1 MTDKL
6 IRELLIDVK
15 QKGATRTAKSIEN
28 VSDALEN
35 AAAASELTNEQLG
48 KMPKTLYSIERA
60 ADRAAKSLT
69 KMQASRGMA
78 GITKSINDIGD
89 KLDYLAIQLIEVTD
103 KLEIGFDGVSRS
115 VKAMGNDVA
124 AATEK
129 VQDRLYDTNRV
140 LGGTARGFNDTAGAA
155 GRASRAI
162 GNTSGSARGATR
174 DFAAMAKIGGSLPI
188 MYAALASNIFV
199 LQSAFEQLKLGDQL
213 NRLEKF
219 GVIVG
224 TQTGTPVQSLAR
236 SLQEAAGYAISFE
249 EAMRQASSASAYGFD
264 AEQLN
269 KFGLVARR
277 AAAVLGVDMTDA
289 LNRVIKGV
297 SKQEIELLDEL
308 GVTIRLNDAYAD
320 YVKQL
325 NAANTGITYN
335 INSLTTFQK
344 QQAYANAVI
353 AESTKRFGYLDE
365 VLRATPWEQFAA
377 NADAALRTIQ
387 QAAAKYLGPVID
399 AINTVFYTSQASV
412 SAEAARAQEKTNRQ
426 IDPNNV
432 GAVALSLAASEEGY
446 NKALDMYKES
456 LDKRN
461 KLKAEFDKR
470 MSQADASTAAAIRLV
485 GEGMPVGLAAGGF
498 EVGGVRIGSS
508 EANKKFVEETAAMGL
523 QIARLGKEVDDSTEN
538 LNAWK
543 SAYQAAGAAA
553 AKANPEFQK
562 QINLQKDVYDPDAVY
577 DFNSAALKSLTEQQ
591 KAYNQTKKTA
601 SDLANDFQN
610 IASSTDT
617 AAKTSATFEEVIRN
631 VESLSAGTGK
641 SADEYVK
648 SLNLGFNTISEMKT
662 ASQALSE
669 YVKLTGNET
678 KNQLAVQQKIA
689 DVYNQTK
696 DKEKAQEAGRRLEL
710 QQLEEQETALRR
722 VLQTNQGNK
731 AVEKEIEKIQ
741 LEKLKL
747 TNQGMEAQKKVKDYT
762 DKILG
767 VDREIALLNNRT
779 MTDTQYRL
787 AQLNL
792 ELTIEKEKYEWYTKQ
807 ADKQKEAE
815 QSRRSQ
821 AQIEREIWKFRQ
833 DQQAEMTSKRQ
844 EAFENTLT
852 SMFPLAGEMQKMEMQ
867 LDFYT
872 QMKELTKGN
881 ANEQMR
887 WNAEIAKTR
896 AQMSALTAQRNAQ
909 MQQQV
914 GSSVGATYTPT
925 TGLSGADKDFADMQ
939 NRMSS
944 YDQAISKLSEL
955 NSEATAVA
963 QSMGNLTN
971 SMIQFSQGSLDTTSM
986 IASGMQTVA
995 SMIQYSTSQQVSAID
1010 QAIAAEQKR
1019 DGKSEASKAKLKKL
1033 EAEKLKIQQ
1042 DAAKKQIIIQTAV
1055 AVMQAATA
1063 VPYPFSIPLMVA
1075 AGLAGALALAQASSA
1090 SGMSSIADS
1099 GADTTQYLTLGERQK
1114 NVDVSMQAS
1123 SGELSYLRGDKGI
1136 GNANS
1141 FVPRAE
1147 GGMMYPGVS
1156 YQMGEHGTEVV
1167 TPMVPMKATPND
1179 QLSDGSKTTS
1189 GRPIILNISTMDAA
1203 SFRDFASNNS
1213 TALRDA
1219 VELALNENGSTLKS
1233 LGNM

>member
-60 ADRAAKSLT
+60 ADRAAKSLA
-69 KMQASRGMA
+69 KMQASRGMLSV
-78 GITKSINDIGD
+78 TKSINDIGA
-89 KLDYLAIQLIEVTD
+89 KLDDLAITMIEVAD
-103 KLEIGFDGVSRS
+103 KLEVGFDGVSRS
-115 VKAMGNDVA
+115 VKTMGNDVA

-129 VQDRLYDTNRV
+129 VQDRLYDTNRA

-224 TQTGTPVQSLAR
+224 TQTGTPVQTLAR

-335 INSLTTFQK
+335 VNSLTTFQK

-377 NADAALRTIQ
+377 NADAALRKIQ

-399 AINTVFYTSQASV
+399 AINTVFYTSQASI

-426 IDPNNV
+426 IDPTNV

-461 KLKAEFDKR
+461 KLKSEFDKR
-470 MSQADASTAAAIRLV
+470 MEQADFYTKLAIRQV
-485 GEGMPVGLAAGGF
+485 GEGIPVGLAAAGA
-498 EVGGVRIGSS
+498 S
-508 EANKKFVEETAAMGL
+508 EANKQFVAETAAMGL
-523 QIARLGKEVDDSTEN
+523 QVTRLGKEVEDSTEN

-553 AKANPEFQK
+553 AKASPEFQK
-562 QINLQKDVYDPDAVY
+562 QINLQRDTTDPGAVY
-577 DFNSAALKSLTEQQ
+577 DFNSTVLKGLTEQQ

-601 SDLANDFQN
+601 SDLANDIQN
-610 IASSTDT
+610 VAQNTDT
-617 AAKTSATFEEVIRN
+617 AAKTSATLADAIKN
-631 VESLSAGTGK
+631 IESLSLGTGK

-648 SLNLGFNTISEMKT
+648 NLNLGYNTLSEMKT

-710 QQLEEQETALRR
+710 QQLEEQEAALRR

-767 VDREIALLNNRT
+767 VDREIALLNDRT
-779 MTDTQYRL
+779 MTATQYRL
-787 AQLNL
+787 AQLKL
-792 ELTIEKEKYEWYTKQ
+792 ELTIEKEKYEWYSRQT
-807 ADKQKEAE
+807 DKQKEAE
-815 QSRRSQ
+815 QSRRAQ
-821 AQIEREIWKFRQ
+821 AQISRELWEAEKQATASHVSALMDALEVSQTQRNVTGQSQILTERLSIL
-833 DQQAEMTSKRQ
+833 QQ
-844 EAFENTLT
+844 
-852 SMFPLAGEMQKMEMQ
+852 Q
-867 LDFYT
+867 L
-872 QMKELTKGN
+872 ELSKGN
-881 ANEQMR
+881 TEEEIKYRNE
-887 WNAEIAKTR
+887 IYKT
-896 AQMSALTAQRNAQ
+896 SAALEQLRKQRDSQ

-914 GSSVGATYTPT
+914 GSSVGAVYTPT
-925 TGLSGADKDFADMQ
+925 TGLSGEDKDFADMQ

-971 SMIQFSQGSLDTTSM
+971 AMIQFSQGSLDTTSM

-1114 NVDVSMQAS
+1114 NIDVSMQAS

>member
-69 KMQASRGMA
+69 KMQASRGMLSV
-78 GITKSINDIGD
+78 TKSINDIGA
-89 KLDYLAIQLIEVTD
+89 KLDDLAITMIEVAD
-103 KLEIGFDGVSRS
+103 KLEVGFDGVSRS
-115 VKAMGNDVA
+115 VKTMGNDVA

-129 VQDRLYDTNRV
+129 VQDRLYDTNRA

-224 TQTGTPVQSLAR
+224 TQTGTPVQTLAR

-335 INSLTTFQK
+335 VNSLTTFQK

-377 NADAALRTIQ
+377 NADAALRKIQ

-399 AINTVFYTSQASV
+399 AINTVFYTSQASI

-426 IDPNNV
+426 IDPTNV

-461 KLKAEFDKR
+461 KLKSEFDKR
-470 MSQADASTAAAIRLV
+470 MEQADFYTKLAIRQV
-485 GEGMPVGLAAGGF
+485 GEGIPVGLAAAGA
-498 EVGGVRIGSS
+498 S
-508 EANKKFVEETAAMGL
+508 EANKQFVAETAAMGL
-523 QIARLGKEVDDSTEN
+523 QVTRLGKEVEDSTEN

-553 AKANPEFQK
+553 AKASPEFQK
-562 QINLQKDVYDPDAVY
+562 QINLQRDTTDPGAVY
-577 DFNSAALKSLTEQQ
+577 DFNSTVLKGLAEQQ

-601 SDLANDFQN
+601 SDLANDIQN
-610 IASSTDT
+610 VAQNTDT
-617 AAKTSATFEEVIRN
+617 AAKTSATLADAIKN
-631 VESLSAGTGK
+631 IESLSLGTGK

-648 SLNLGFNTISEMKT
+648 NLNLGYNTLSEMKT

-710 QQLEEQETALRR
+710 QQLEEQEAALRR

-767 VDREIALLNNRT
+767 VDREIALLNDRT
-779 MTDTQYRL
+779 MTTTQYRL
-787 AQLNL
+787 AQLKL

-815 QSRRSQ
+815 QSRRAQ
-821 AQIEREIWKFRQ
+821 AQISRELWEAEKQATASHVSALMDALEVSQTQRNVTGQAQILTERL
-833 DQQAEMTSKRQ
+833 SVLQ
-844 EAFENTLT
+844 E
-852 SMFPLAGEMQKMEMQ
+852 Q
-867 LDFYT
+867 L
-872 QMKELTKGN
+872 ELSKGN
-881 ANEQMR
+881 TEEEIKYRNE
-887 WNAEIAKTR
+887 IYKT
-896 AQMSALTAQRNAQ
+896 AAALEQLRKQREGQ

-914 GSSVGATYTPT
+914 GSSVGAVYTPT
-925 TGLSGADKDFADMQ
+925 TGLSGEDKDFADMQ
-939 NRMSS
+939 NRMAS

-971 SMIQFSQGSLDTTSM
+971 AMIQFSQGSLDTTSL
-986 IASGMQTVA
+986 IASGMQTVS

-1010 QAIAAEQKR
+1010 AAIAAEQKR

-1090 SGMSSIADS
+1090 SSMSSIADS
-1099 GADTTQYLTLGERQK
+1099 GADTTSYLTLGERQK
-1114 NVDVSMQAS
+1114 NIDVSMSANA
-1123 SGELSYLRGDKGI
+1123 GELSYVRGDQGI

-1147 GGMMYPGVS
+1147 GGNMYPGVS
-1156 YQMGEHGTEVV
+1156 YQMGEHGTEVI
-1167 TPMVPMKATPND
+1167 TPMIPMKATPND
-1179 QLSDGSKTTS
+1179 ELKNSSNSTS
-1189 GRPIILNISTMDAA
+1189 GRPIILNISAMDAA
-1203 SFRDFASNNS
+1203 SFREFASSNS
-1213 TALRDA
+1213 GALRDA
-1219 VELALNENGSTLKS
+1219 VELALNENGASLKT
-1233 LGNM
+1233 LGNS

>member
-69 KMQASRGMA
+69 KMQASRGMM
-78 GITKSINDIGD
+78 GITKSMDSIGA
-89 KLDYLAIQLIEVTD
+89 KLDDLAIAMIEVSD
-103 KLEIGFDGVSRS
+103 KLESGFTHVGKS
-115 VKAMGNDVA
+115 VKAIGNDVA

-129 VQDRLYDTNRV
+129 VQDRLYDTNRA
-140 LGGTARGFNDTAGAA
+140 LGNTARGFNDTTTAA

-174 DFAAMAKIGGSLPI
+174 DFAAMAKVGGSLPL
-188 MYAALASNIFV
+188 MYAAIASNVFV
-199 LQSAFEQLKLGDQL
+199 LQSAFEQLKMGDQL

-219 GVIVG
+219 GTIVG
-224 TQTGTPVQSLAR
+224 TQTGTPVQTLAR

-335 INSLTTFQK
+335 VNSLSTFQK

-353 AESTKRFGYLDE
+353 AESTKRFGYLDD

-377 NADAALRTIQ
+377 NADAALRKVQ

-399 AINTVFYTSQASV
+399 SINAVFYTSQASI
-412 SAEAARAQEKTNRQ
+412 SASAARAQEETNRQ
-426 IDPNNV
+426 IDPTNV
-432 GAVALSLAASEEGY
+432 GAVALSLSASEEGY

-456 LDKRN
+456 LEKRN
-461 KLKAEFDKR
+461 KLKADLDKR
-470 MSQADASTAAAIRLV
+470 MQQADASTAGAIRLV
-485 GEGMPVGLAAGGF
+485 AQGAPVGLAAGGF

-508 EANKKFVEETAAMGL
+508 EENQKFIADTAALAL
-523 QIARLGKEVDDSTEN
+523 QVERLDKEVEDSTGN

-562 QINLQKDVYDPDAVY
+562 QINLQKDANDPDAVY
-577 DFNSAALKSLTEQQ
+577 DFNSATLKGLTEQQ
-591 KAYNQTKKTA
+591 KAYDQAKKTA
-601 SDLANDFQN
+601 SDLANDIQN
-610 IASSTDT
+610 IAQNTNT
-617 AAKTSATFEEVIRN
+617 AAKTSASLSDTIKTI
-631 VESLSAGTGK
+631 ESLSAGTGK
-641 SADEYVK
+641 NADEYVK
-648 SLNLGFNTISEMKT
+648 SLNLGYNTLSEMKT
-662 ASQALSE
+662 ASQALAG

-678 KNQLAVQQKIA
+678 KNQLEVQQKIA
-689 DVYNQTK
+689 EVYNQTK
-696 DKEKAQEAGRRLEL
+696 DKEKAQEAGRRLEI
-710 QQLEEQETALRR
+710 QQLEEQEAALKR
-722 VLQTNQGNK
+722 VLETNKGNK
-731 AVEKEIEKIQ
+731 AIEGEIAKIQ
-741 LEKLKL
+741 LERIKI

-852 SMFPLAGEMQKMEMQ
+852 SLFPLAGEMQKMEMQ

-971 SMIQFSQGSLDTTSM
+971 SMIQFSQGSLDTTSLV
-986 IASGMQTVA
+986 AAGMQTVS
-995 SMIQYSTSQQVSAID
+995 SMIQYSVGQQVSAID
-1010 QAIAAEQKR
+1010 AAIAAEQKR
-1019 DGKSEASKAKLKKL
+1019 DGKSEQSKAKIKKL

-1075 AGLAGALALAQASSA
+1075 AGLAGAMALAQASSA
-1090 SGMSSIADS
+1090 SGMSSIGDS
-1099 GADTTQYLTLGERQK
+1099 GAETAGYLTLGERQK
-1114 NVDVSMQAS
+1114 NVDVSMSANA
-1123 SGELSYLRGDKGI
+1123 GELSYIRGDQGI

-1147 GGMMYPGVS
+1147 GGNMYPGVS
-1156 YQMGEHGTEVV
+1156 YQMGEHGTEVI
-1167 TPMVPMKATPND
+1167 TPMVPMKATPTD
-1179 QLSDGSKTTS
+1179 ELKGSSKGTS
-1189 GRPIILNISTMDAA
+1189 GRPIVLNISTMDAA
-1203 SFRDFASNNS
+1203 SFRDFASSNS
-1213 TALRDA
+1213 AAFRDA
-1219 VELALNENGSTLKS
+1219 VEQALNENGTTLKS
-1233 LGNM
+1233 LGNS

>member
-48 KMPKTLYSIERA
+48 KMPRTLYSIERA

-78 GITKSINDIGD
+78 GITKSIDGIGD

-115 VKAMGNDVA
+115 VKTMGNDVA

-129 VQDRLYDTNRV
+129 VQDRLYDTNRA

-224 TQTGTPVQSLAR
+224 TQTGTPVQTLAR

-335 INSLTTFQK
+335 VNSLTTFQK

-377 NADAALRTIQ
+377 NADAALRKIQ

-399 AINTVFYTSQASV
+399 AINTVFYTSQASI

-426 IDPNNV
+426 IDPTNV

-461 KLKAEFDKR
+461 KLKSEFDKR
-470 MSQADASTAAAIRLV
+470 MEQADFYTKLAIRQV
-485 GEGMPVGLAAGGF
+485 GEGIPVGLAAAGA
-498 EVGGVRIGSS
+498 S
-508 EANKKFVEETAAMGL
+508 EANKQFVAETAAMGL
-523 QIARLGKEVDDSTEN
+523 QVTRLGKEVEDSTEN

-553 AKANPEFQK
+553 AKASPEFQK
-562 QINLQKDVYDPDAVY
+562 QINLQRDTTDPDAVY
-577 DFNSAALKSLTEQQ
+577 DFNSTVLKGLTEQQ

-601 SDLANDFQN
+601 SDLANDIQN
-610 IASSTDT
+610 VAQNTDT
-617 AAKTSATFEEVIRN
+617 AAKTSATLADAIKN
-631 VESLSAGTGK
+631 IESLSLGTGK

-648 SLNLGFNTISEMKT
+648 NLNLGYNTLSEMKT

-710 QQLEEQETALRR
+710 QQLEEQEAALRR

-815 QSRRSQ
+815 QSRRAQ

-833 DQQAEMTSKRQ
+833 DQIASMAAGREEEQQRQFTAKPLMGNAERLQEQLKLYEDLKQKTLGNAAAQAEYNK
-844 EAFENTLT
+844 
-852 SMFPLAGEMQKMEMQ
+852 KI
-867 LDFYT
+867 
-872 QMKELTKGN
+872 
-881 ANEQMR
+881 
-887 WNAEIAKTR
+887 AETR
-896 AQMSALTAQRNAQ
+896 AQLAGLRAQRNAE
-909 MQQQV
+909 MQASV
-914 GSSVGATYTPT
+914 GSSLGAVYTPT
-925 TGLSGADKDFADMQ
+925 TGLSGEDKDFADMG
-939 NRMSS
+939 NRMAS

-971 SMIQFSQGSLDTTSM
+971 AMIQFSMGSLDTTST
-986 IASGMQTVA
+986 IAAGMQTVA

-1099 GADTTQYLTLGERQK
+1099 GADTTSYLTLGERQK
-1114 NVDVSMQAS
+1114 NIDVSMSANA
-1123 SGELSYLRGDKGI
+1123 GELSYIRGDKGI
-1136 GNANS
+1136 GGANS

-1147 GGMMYPGVS
+1147 GGNMYPGVS

-1179 QLSDGSKTTS
+1179 ELKTSSNSTS
-1189 GRPIILNISTMDAA
+1189 GRPIILNISAMDAA
-1203 SFRDFASNNS
+1203 SFREFASSNS
-1213 TALRDA
+1213 GALRDA
-1219 VELALNENGSTLKS
+1219 VELALNENGASLKT
-1233 LGNM
+1233 LGNS

>member
-115 VKAMGNDVA
+115 VKTMGNDVA

-129 VQDRLYDTNRV
+129 VQDRLYDTNRA

-224 TQTGTPVQSLAR
+224 TQTGTPVQTLAR

-335 INSLTTFQK
+335 VNSLTTFQK

-377 NADAALRTIQ
+377 NADAALRKIQ

-399 AINTVFYTSQASV
+399 AINTVFYTSQASI

-426 IDPNNV
+426 IDPTNV

-461 KLKAEFDKR
+461 KLKSEFDKR
-470 MSQADASTAAAIRLV
+470 MEQADFYTKLAIRQV
-485 GEGMPVGLAAGGF
+485 GEGIPVGLAAAGA
-498 EVGGVRIGSS
+498 S

-523 QIARLGKEVDDSTEN
+523 QVTRLGKEVEDSTEN

-562 QINLQKDVYDPDAVY
+562 QINLQRDTTDPGAVY
-577 DFNSAALKSLTEQQ
+577 DFNSTVLKGLTEQQ

-601 SDLANDFQN
+601 SDLANDIQN
-610 IASSTDT
+610 VAQNTDT
-617 AAKTSATFEEVIRN
+617 AAKTSATLADAIKN
-631 VESLSAGTGK
+631 IESLSLGTGK

-648 SLNLGFNTISEMKT
+648 NLNLGYNTLSEMKT

-710 QQLEEQETALRR
+710 QQLEEQEAALRR

-741 LEKLKL
+741 LEKLRL

-767 VDREIALLNNRT
+767 VDREIALLNDRT
-779 MTDTQYRL
+779 MTTTQYRL
-787 AQLNL
+787 AQLKL
-792 ELTIEKEKYEWYTKQ
+792 ELTVEKEKYEWYTKQ

-815 QSRRSQ
+815 QSRRAQ
-821 AQIEREIWKFRQ
+821 AQISRELWEAEKQATASHVSALMDALEVSQTQRNVTGQAQILTERL
-833 DQQAEMTSKRQ
+833 SVLQ
-844 EAFENTLT
+844 E
-852 SMFPLAGEMQKMEMQ
+852 Q
-867 LDFYT
+867 L
-872 QMKELTKGN
+872 ELSKGN
-881 ANEQMR
+881 TEEEIKYRNE
-887 WNAEIAKTR
+887 IYKT
-896 AQMSALTAQRNAQ
+896 AAALEQLRKQREGQ

-914 GSSVGATYTPT
+914 GSSVGAVYTPT
-925 TGLSGADKDFADMQ
+925 TGLSGEDKDFADMQ
-939 NRMSS
+939 NRMAS

-971 SMIQFSQGSLDTTSM
+971 AMIQFSQGSLDTTSL
-986 IASGMQTVA
+986 IASGMQTVS

-1010 QAIAAEQKR
+1010 AAIAAEQKR

-1099 GADTTQYLTLGERQK
+1099 GADTTSYLTLGERQK
-1114 NVDVSMQAS
+1114 NIDVSMSANA
-1123 SGELSYLRGDKGI
+1123 GELSYIRGDKGI
-1136 GNANS
+1136 GGANS

-1147 GGMMYPGVS
+1147 GGNMYPGVS

-1179 QLSDGSKTTS
+1179 ELKTSSNSTS
-1189 GRPIILNISTMDAA
+1189 GRPIILNISAMDAA
-1203 SFRDFASNNS
+1203 SFREFASSNS
-1213 TALRDA
+1213 SALRDA
-1219 VELALNENGSTLKS
+1219 VELALNENGASLKT
-1233 LGNM
+1233 LGNS

>member
-129 VQDRLYDTNRV
+129 VQDRLYDTNRA

-224 TQTGTPVQSLAR
+224 TQTGTPVQTLAR

-335 INSLTTFQK
+335 VNNLTTFQK

-377 NADAALRTIQ
+377 NADAALRKIQ

-399 AINTVFYTSQASV
+399 AINTVFYTSQASI

-426 IDPNNV
+426 IDPTNV

-461 KLKAEFDKR
+461 KLKSEFDKR
-470 MSQADASTAAAIRLV
+470 MEQADFYTKLAIRQV
-485 GEGMPVGLAAGGF
+485 GEGIPVGIAAAGA
-498 EVGGVRIGSS
+498 S
-508 EANKKFVEETAAMGL
+508 EANKQFVAETAAMGL
-523 QIARLGKEVDDSTEN
+523 QVTRLGKEVEDSTEN

-562 QINLQKDVYDPDAVY
+562 QINLQRDTTDPDAVY
-577 DFNSAALKSLTEQQ
+577 DFNSTVLKGLTEQQ

-601 SDLANDFQN
+601 SDLANDIQN
-610 IASSTDT
+610 VAQNTDT
-617 AAKTSATFEEVIRN
+617 AAKTSATLADAIKN
-631 VESLSAGTGK
+631 IESLSLGTGK

-648 SLNLGFNTISEMKT
+648 NLNLGYNTLSEMKT

-710 QQLEEQETALRR
+710 QQLEEQEAALRR

-767 VDREIALLNNRT
+767 VDREIALLNDRT
-779 MTDTQYRL
+779 MTSTQYRL
-787 AQLNL
+787 AQLKL
-792 ELTIEKEKYEWYTKQ
+792 ELTIEEEKYEWYLKQ

-815 QSRRSQ
+815 QSRRAQ
-821 AQIEREIWKFRQ
+821 AQISRELWEAEKQATATHVSALMDALEVSQTQRNVTGQSQILTERLSIL
-833 DQQAEMTSKRQ
+833 QQ
-844 EAFENTLT
+844 
-852 SMFPLAGEMQKMEMQ
+852 Q
-867 LDFYT
+867 L
-872 QMKELTKGN
+872 ELSKGN
-881 ANEQMR
+881 TEEEIKYRNE
-887 WNAEIAKTR
+887 IYKT
-896 AQMSALTAQRNAQ
+896 SAALEQLRKQRDSQ

-914 GSSVGATYTPT
+914 GSSVGAVYTPT
-925 TGLSGADKDFADMQ
+925 TGLSGEDKDFADMQ
-939 NRMSS
+939 NRMAS

-971 SMIQFSQGSLDTTSM
+971 AMIQFSQGSLDTTSL

-1090 SGMSSIADS
+1090 SSMSSIADS
-1099 GADTTQYLTLGERQK
+1099 GADTTSYLALGERQK
-1114 NVDVSMQAS
+1114 NIDVSMSANA
-1123 SGELSYLRGDKGI
+1123 GELSYIRGDKGI
-1136 GNANS
+1136 GGANS

-1147 GGMMYPGVS
+1147 GGNMYPGVS

-1179 QLSDGSKTTS
+1179 ELKTSSNSTS
-1189 GRPIILNISTMDAA
+1189 GRPIILNISAMDAA
-1203 SFRDFASNNS
+1203 SFREFASSNS
-1213 TALRDA
+1213 SALRDA
-1219 VELALNENGSTLKS
+1219 VELALNENGASLKT
-1233 LGNM
+1233 LGNS

>member
-78 GITKSINDIGD
+78 GITKSIDGIGD

-103 KLEIGFDGVSRS
+103 KLEVGFDGVSRS

-174 DFAAMAKIGGSLPI
+174 DFAAMAKVGGGLPLL
-188 MYAALASNIFV
+188 YAAIASNIFV

-426 IDPNNV
+426 IDPTNV

-461 KLKAEFDKR
+461 KLKSEFDKR
-470 MSQADASTAAAIRLV
+470 MEQADFYTKLAIRQV
-485 GEGMPVGLAAGGF
+485 GEGIPVGLAAAGA
-498 EVGGVRIGSS
+498 S
-508 EANKKFVEETAAMGL
+508 EANKQFVAETAAMGL
-523 QIARLGKEVDDSTEN
+523 QVARLDKEVNDSTEN
-538 LNAWK
+538 LTAWK

-562 QINLQKDVYDPDAVY
+562 QINLQRDTTDPDAVY
-577 DFNSAALKSLTEQQ
+577 DFNSTVLKGLTEQQ

-601 SDLANDFQN
+601 SDLANDIQN
-610 IASSTDT
+610 VAQNTDT
-617 AAKTSATFEEVIRN
+617 AAKTSATLADAIKN
-631 VESLSAGTGK
+631 IESLSLGTGK

-648 SLNLGFNTISEMKT
+648 NLNLGYNTLSEMKT

-710 QQLEEQETALRR
+710 QQLEEQEAALRR

-767 VDREIALLNNRT
+767 VDREIALLNDRT
-779 MTDTQYRL
+779 MTTTQYRL
-787 AQLNL
+787 AQLKL

-815 QSRRSQ
+815 QSRRAQ
-821 AQIEREIWKFRQ
+821 AQISREIWEAEKQATATHVSALMDALEVSQTQRNVTGQ
-833 DQQAEMTSKRQ
+833 SQILTERLSILQQ
-844 EAFENTLT
+844 
-852 SMFPLAGEMQKMEMQ
+852 Q
-867 LDFYT
+867 L
-872 QMKELTKGN
+872 ELSKGN
-881 ANEQMR
+881 TEEELKYRNE
-887 WNAEIAKTR
+887 IYKT
-896 AQMSALTAQRNAQ
+896 AAALEQLRKQRESQ

-925 TGLSGADKDFADMQ
+925 TGLSGEDKDFADMQ

-971 SMIQFSQGSLDTTSM
+971 AMIQFSQGSLDTTSM

-1114 NVDVSMQAS
+1114 NIDVSMQAS

>member
-78 GITKSINDIGD
+78 GITKSIDGIGD

-140 LGGTARGFNDTAGAA
+140 LGGTTRGFNDTAGAA

-174 DFAAMAKIGGSLPI
+174 DFAAMAKVGGGLPLL
-188 MYAALASNIFV
+188 YAAIASNIFV

-377 NADAALRTIQ
+377 NADAALRKIQ

-426 IDPNNV
+426 IDPTNV

-461 KLKAEFDKR
+461 KLKSEFDKR
-470 MSQADASTAAAIRLV
+470 MEQADFYTKLAIRQV
-485 GEGMPVGLAAGGF
+485 GEGIPVGLAAAGA
-498 EVGGVRIGSS
+498 S
-508 EANKKFVEETAAMGL
+508 EANKQFVAETAAMGL
-523 QIARLGKEVDDSTEN
+523 QVTRLGKEVEDSTEN

-562 QINLQKDVYDPDAVY
+562 QINLQRDTTDPGAVY
-577 DFNSAALKSLTEQQ
+577 DFNSTVLKGLTEQQ

-601 SDLANDFQN
+601 SDLANDIQN
-610 IASSTDT
+610 VAQNTDT
-617 AAKTSATFEEVIRN
+617 AAKTSATLADAIKN
-631 VESLSAGTGK
+631 IESLSLGTGK

-648 SLNLGFNTISEMKT
+648 NLNLGYNTLSEMKT

-710 QQLEEQETALRR
+710 QQLEEQEAALRR

-767 VDREIALLNNRT
+767 VDREIALLNDRT
-779 MTDTQYRL
+779 MTTTQYRL
-787 AQLNL
+787 AQLKL

-815 QSRRSQ
+815 QSRRAQ
-821 AQIEREIWKFRQ
+821 AQISREIWEAEKQATASHVSALMDALEVSQTQRNVTGQ
-833 DQQAEMTSKRQ
+833 SQILTERLSILQQ
-844 EAFENTLT
+844 
-852 SMFPLAGEMQKMEMQ
+852 Q
-867 LDFYT
+867 L
-872 QMKELTKGN
+872 ELSKGN
-881 ANEQMR
+881 TEEEIKYRNE
-887 WNAEIAKTR
+887 IYKT
-896 AQMSALTAQRNAQ
+896 SAALEQLRKQRDTQ

-914 GSSVGATYTPT
+914 GSSVGAVYTPT
-925 TGLSGADKDFADMQ
+925 TGLSGEDKDFADMQ
-939 NRMSS
+939 NRMAS

-971 SMIQFSQGSLDTTSM
+971 AMIQFSQGSLDTTSM

-1099 GADTTQYLTLGERQK
+1099 GADTTSYLTLGERQK
-1114 NVDVSMQAS
+1114 NIDVSMSANA
-1123 SGELSYLRGDKGI
+1123 GELSYIRGDQGI
-1136 GNANS
+1136 GSANS

-1147 GGMMYPGVS
+1147 GGNMYPGVS

-1179 QLSDGSKTTS
+1179 ELKTSSNSTS
-1189 GRPIILNISTMDAA
+1189 GRPIILNISAMDAA
-1203 SFRDFASNNS
+1203 SFREFASSNS
-1213 TALRDA
+1213 GALRDA
-1219 VELALNENGSTLKS
+1219 VELALNENGASLKT
-1233 LGNM
+1233 LGNS

>member
-115 VKAMGNDVA
+115 VKTMGNDVA

-129 VQDRLYDTNRV
+129 VQDRLYDTNRA

-224 TQTGTPVQSLAR
+224 TQTGTPVQTLAR

-335 INSLTTFQK
+335 VNSLTTFQK

-377 NADAALRTIQ
+377 NADAALRKIQ

-399 AINTVFYTSQASV
+399 AINTVFYTSQASI

-426 IDPNNV
+426 IDPTNV

-461 KLKAEFDKR
+461 KLKSEFDKR
-470 MSQADASTAAAIRLV
+470 MEQADFYTKLAIRQV
-485 GEGMPVGLAAGGF
+485 GEGIPVGLAAAGA
-498 EVGGVRIGSS
+498 S
-508 EANKKFVEETAAMGL
+508 EANKQFVAETAAMGL
-523 QIARLGKEVDDSTEN
+523 QVTRLGKEVEDSTEN

-553 AKANPEFQK
+553 AKASPEFQK
-562 QINLQKDVYDPDAVY
+562 QINLQRDTTDPDAVY
-577 DFNSAALKSLTEQQ
+577 DFNSTVLKGLTEQQ

-601 SDLANDFQN
+601 SDLANDIQN
-610 IASSTDT
+610 VAQNTDT
-617 AAKTSATFEEVIRN
+617 AAKTSATLADAIKN
-631 VESLSAGTGK
+631 IESLSLGTGK

-648 SLNLGFNTISEMKT
+648 NLNLGYNTLSEMKT

-710 QQLEEQETALRR
+710 QQLEEQEAALRR

-815 QSRRSQ
+815 QSRRAQ

-833 DQQAEMTSKRQ
+833 DQIASMAAGREEEQQRQFTTKPLMGNAERLQEQLKLYEDLKQKTLGNAAAQAEYNK
-844 EAFENTLT
+844 
-852 SMFPLAGEMQKMEMQ
+852 KI
-867 LDFYT
+867 
-872 QMKELTKGN
+872 
-881 ANEQMR
+881 
-887 WNAEIAKTR
+887 AETR
-896 AQMSALTAQRNAQ
+896 AQLAGLRAQRNAE
-909 MQQQV
+909 MQASV
-914 GSSVGATYTPT
+914 GSSVGAVYTPT
-925 TGLSGADKDFADMQ
+925 TGLSGEDKDFADMQ
-939 NRMSS
+939 NRMAS

-971 SMIQFSQGSLDTTSM
+971 AMIQFSQGSLDTTSL
-986 IASGMQTVA
+986 IASGMQTVS
-995 SMIQYSTSQQVSAID
+995 SMIQYSTNQQVSAID

-1099 GADTTQYLTLGERQK
+1099 GADTTSYLTLGERQK
-1114 NVDVSMQAS
+1114 NIDVSMSANA
-1123 SGELSYLRGDKGI
+1123 GELSYIRGDQGI
-1136 GNANS
+1136 GSANS

-1147 GGMMYPGVS
+1147 GGNMYPGVS

-1179 QLSDGSKTTS
+1179 ELKTSSNSTS
-1189 GRPIILNISTMDAA
+1189 GRPIILNISAMDAA
-1203 SFRDFASNNS
+1203 SFREFASSNS
-1213 TALRDA
+1213 GALRDA
-1219 VELALNENGSTLKS
+1219 VELALNENGASLKT
-1233 LGNM
+1233 LGNS

>member
-48 KMPKTLYSIERA
+48 KMPRTLYSIERA

-78 GITKSINDIGD
+78 GITKSIDGIGD

-224 TQTGTPVQSLAR
+224 TQTGTPVQTLAR

-387 QAAAKYLGPVID
+387 QSAAKYLGPVID

-553 AKANPEFQK
+553 AKASPEFQK
-562 QINLQKDVYDPDAVY
+562 QINLQRDTTDPDAVY
-577 DFNSAALKSLTEQQ
+577 DFNSTVLKGLTEQQ
-591 KAYNQTKKTA
+591 KAYDQTKKTA

-617 AAKTSATFEEVIRN
+617 AAKTSATFEEVIKN
-631 VESLSAGTGK
+631 ISSLSAGTGK

-648 SLNLGFNTISEMKT
+648 NLNLGFNTLSEMKT

-710 QQLEEQETALRR
+710 QQLEEQEAALRR

-741 LEKLKL
+741 LEKIKL

-767 VDREIALLNNRT
+767 VDREIALLNDRT
-779 MTDTQYRL
+779 MTTTQYRL
-787 AQLNL
+787 AQLKL

-815 QSRRSQ
+815 QSRRAQ
-821 AQIEREIWKFRQ
+821 AQISREIWEAEKQATSTHVSALMDALEVSQTQRNVTGQ
-833 DQQAEMTSKRQ
+833 SQILTERLSILQQ
-844 EAFENTLT
+844 
-852 SMFPLAGEMQKMEMQ
+852 Q
-867 LDFYT
+867 L
-872 QMKELTKGN
+872 ELSKGN
-881 ANEQMR
+881 TEEELKYRNE
-887 WNAEIAKTR
+887 IYKT
-896 AQMSALTAQRNAQ
+896 AAALEQLRKQRESQ

-925 TGLSGADKDFADMQ
+925 TGLSGEDKDFADMQ

-971 SMIQFSQGSLDTTSM
+971 AMIQFSQGSLDTTSM

-1114 NVDVSMQAS
+1114 NIDVSMQAS

>member
-48 KMPKTLYSIERA
+48 KMPRTLYSIERA

-78 GITKSINDIGD
+78 GITKSIDGIGD

-115 VKAMGNDVA
+115 VKTMGNDVA

-129 VQDRLYDTNRV
+129 VQDRLYDTNRA

-224 TQTGTPVQSLAR
+224 TQTGTPVQTLAR

-335 INSLTTFQK
+335 VNSLTTFQK

-377 NADAALRTIQ
+377 NADAALRKIQ

-399 AINTVFYTSQASV
+399 AINTVFYTSQASI

-426 IDPNNV
+426 IDPTNV

-461 KLKAEFDKR
+461 KLKSEFDKR
-470 MSQADASTAAAIRLV
+470 MEQADFYTKLAIRQV
-485 GEGMPVGLAAGGF
+485 GEGIPVGIAAAGA
-498 EVGGVRIGSS
+498 S

-523 QIARLGKEVDDSTEN
+523 QVTRLGKEVEDSTEN

-562 QINLQKDVYDPDAVY
+562 QINLQRDTTDPDAVY
-577 DFNSAALKSLTEQQ
+577 DFNSTVLKGLTEQQ

-601 SDLANDFQN
+601 SDLANDIQN
-610 IASSTDT
+610 VAQNTDT
-617 AAKTSATFEEVIRN
+617 AAKTSATLADAIKN
-631 VESLSAGTGK
+631 IESLSQGTGK

-648 SLNLGFNTISEMKT
+648 NLNLGYNTLSEMKT

-710 QQLEEQETALRR
+710 QQLEEQEAALRR

-815 QSRRSQ
+815 QSRRAQ

-833 DQQAEMTSKRQ
+833 DQIASMAAGREEEQQRQFTAKPLMGNAERLQEQLKLYEDLKQKTLGNAAAQAEYNK
-844 EAFENTLT
+844 
-852 SMFPLAGEMQKMEMQ
+852 KI
-867 LDFYT
+867 
-872 QMKELTKGN
+872 
-881 ANEQMR
+881 
-887 WNAEIAKTR
+887 AETR
-896 AQMSALTAQRNAQ
+896 AQLAGLRAQRNAE
-909 MQQQV
+909 MQASV
-914 GSSVGATYTPT
+914 GSSLGAVYTPT
-925 TGLSGADKDFADMQ
+925 TGLSGEDKDFADMG
-939 NRMSS
+939 NRMAS

-971 SMIQFSQGSLDTTSM
+971 AMIQFSMGSLDTTST
-986 IASGMQTVA
+986 IAAGMQTVA

-1099 GADTTQYLTLGERQK
+1099 GADTTSYLTLGERQK
-1114 NVDVSMQAS
+1114 NIDVSMSANA
-1123 SGELSYLRGDKGI
+1123 GELSYIRGDQGI
-1136 GNANS
+1136 GSANS

-1147 GGMMYPGVS
+1147 GGNMYPGVS

-1167 TPMVPMKATPND
+1167 TPMIPMKATPND
-1179 QLSDGSKTTS
+1179 ELKTSSNSTS
-1189 GRPIILNISTMDAA
+1189 GRPIILNISAMDAA
-1203 SFRDFASNNS
+1203 SFREFASSNS
-1213 TALRDA
+1213 SALRDA
-1219 VELALNENGSTLKS
+1219 VELALNENGASLKT
-1233 LGNM
+1233 LGNS

>member
-48 KMPKTLYSIERA
+48 KMPRTLYSIERA

-78 GITKSINDIGD
+78 GITKSIDGIGD

-387 QAAAKYLGPVID
+387 QSAAKYLGPVID

-553 AKANPEFQK
+553 AKASPEFQK
-562 QINLQKDVYDPDAVY
+562 QINLQRDTTDPDAVY
-577 DFNSAALKSLTEQQ
+577 DFNSTVLKGLTEQQ
-591 KAYNQTKKTA
+591 KAYDQTKKTA

-617 AAKTSATFEEVIRN
+617 AAKTSATFEEVIKN
-631 VESLSAGTGK
+631 ISSLSAGTGK

-648 SLNLGFNTISEMKT
+648 NLNLGFNTLSEMKT

-710 QQLEEQETALRR
+710 QQLEEQEAALRR

-767 VDREIALLNNRT
+767 VDREIALLNDRT
-779 MTDTQYRL
+779 MTTTQYRL
-787 AQLNL
+787 AQLKL

-815 QSRRSQ
+815 QSRRAQ
-821 AQIEREIWKFRQ
+821 AQISREIWEAEKQATATHVSALMDALEVSQTQRNVTGQ
-833 DQQAEMTSKRQ
+833 SQILTERLSILQQ
-844 EAFENTLT
+844 
-852 SMFPLAGEMQKMEMQ
+852 Q
-867 LDFYT
+867 L
-872 QMKELTKGN
+872 ELSKGN
-881 ANEQMR
+881 TEEELKYRNE
-887 WNAEIAKTR
+887 IYKT
-896 AQMSALTAQRNAQ
+896 AAALEQLRKQRESQ

-925 TGLSGADKDFADMQ
+925 TGLSGEDKDFADMQ

-971 SMIQFSQGSLDTTSM
+971 AMIQFSQGSLDTTSM

>member
-15 QKGATRTAKSIEN
+15 QKGATRTAKSIES

-78 GITKSINDIGD
+78 SITTSMAKIET
-89 KLDYLAIQLIEVTD
+89 KLDDLALAMIEVAD
-103 KLEIGFDGVSRS
+103 KMETGFEGVSKS
-115 VKAMGNDVA
+115 VKVMGNDVA

-129 VQDRLYDTNRV
+129 VQDRLYDTNRA
-140 LGGTARGFNDTAGAA
+140 LSGTSRGFNDTTTAA

-174 DFAAMAKIGGSLPI
+174 DFAAMAKVGGSLPL
-188 MYAALASNIFV
+188 MYAAIASNVFV
-199 LQSAFEQLKLGDQL
+199 LQSAFEQLKMGDQL

-219 GVIVG
+219 GTIVG
-224 TQTGTPVQSLAR
+224 TQTGTPVQTLAR

-308 GVTIRLNDAYAD
+308 GVTIRLNDAFSD

-335 INSLTTFQK
+335 INSLSTFQK

-377 NADAALRTIQ
+377 NADAALRKIQ

-399 AINTVFYTSQASV
+399 SINAVFYTSQASI
-412 SAEAARAQEKTNRQ
+412 SATAARAQEQTNRA
-426 IDPNNV
+426 IDPSNV
-432 GAVALSLAASEEGY
+432 GAVALGLEASEAGY

-456 LDKRN
+456 LEKRN
-461 KLKAEFDKR
+461 KLKADLDKR
-470 MSQADASTAAAIRLV
+470 MQQADFFTAGAIRSVAQGVPVSAAAL
-485 GEGMPVGLAAGGF
+485 GA
-498 EVGGVRIGSS
+498 S
-508 EANKKFVEETAAMGL
+508 EENKKFVADTAAMAL
-523 QIARLGKEVDDSTEN
+523 QVERLDKEVADSTEN
-538 LNAWK
+538 LGAWK

-562 QINLQKDVYDPDAVY
+562 QINLQKDANDPDAVY
-577 DFNSAALKSLTEQQ
+577 DFNSATLKGLTEQQ

-601 SDLANDFQN
+601 SDLANDIQN
-610 IASSTDT
+610 IAQNTNT
-617 AAKTSATFEEVIRN
+617 AAKTSASLADTIKTI
-631 VESLSAGTGK
+631 ESLSAGTGK
-641 SADEYVK
+641 NADEYVK
-648 SLNLGFNTISEMKT
+648 SLNLGYNTLSEMKT
-662 ASQALSE
+662 ASQALAG
-669 YVKLTGNET
+669 YVKLTGNEA

-689 DVYNQTK
+689 EVYNQTK
-696 DKEKAQEAGRRLEL
+696 DKEKAQEAGRRLEV
-710 QQLEEQETALRR
+710 QQLEEQEAALKR
-722 VLQTNQGNK
+722 VLETNKGNK
-731 AVEKEIEKIQ
+731 AIEGEIAKIQ
-741 LEKLKL
+741 LERIKI
-747 TNQGMEAQKKVKDYT
+747 TNQNMEAQKKVKDYT

-779 MTDTQYRL
+779 MIDTQYKL

-792 ELTIEKEKYEWYTKQ
+792 ELTIEKEKYAWYSKQ
-807 ADKQKEAE
+807 VDKQKDAE
-815 QSRRSQ
+815 QSRRAQ

-833 DQQAEMTSKRQ
+833 DQQ
-844 EAFENTLT
+844 
-852 SMFPLAGEMQKMEMQ
+852 MEMASGRERALGLSQ
-867 LDFYT
+867 TERNVTGESQRLTEQQALY
-872 QMKELTKGN
+872 QSLLEITKGN
-881 ANEQMR
+881 AQ
-887 WNAEIAKTR
+887 
-896 AQMSALTAQRNAQ
+896 AQEEYKRKIQETSAALAQLKMQRDAQ
-909 MQQQV
+909 MQQAV
-914 GSSVGATYTPT
+914 TSSVGGTYTPT
-925 TGLSGADKDFADMQ
+925 TGLEGDDKANMDMQ
-939 NRMSS
+939 NRMAS

-971 SMIQFSQGSLDTTSM
+971 AMIQFSQGSLDTTSLV
-986 IASGMQTVA
+986 AAGMQTVS
-995 SMIQYSTSQQVSAID
+995 SMIQYSVGQQVSAID
-1010 QAIAAEQKR
+1010 AAIAAEQKR
-1019 DGKSEASKAKLKKL
+1019 DGKSEQSKAKIKKL

-1075 AGLAGALALAQASSA
+1075 AGLAGAMALAQASSA
-1090 SGMSSIADS
+1090 SGMSSIGDS
-1099 GADTTQYLTLGERQK
+1099 GAETAGYLTLGERQK
-1114 NVDVSMQAS
+1114 NVDVSMSANA
-1123 SGELSYLRGDKGI
+1123 GELSYIRGDQGI

-1147 GGMMYPGVS
+1147 GGNMYPGVS
-1156 YQMGEHGTEVV
+1156 YQMGEHGTEVI
-1167 TPMVPMKATPND
+1167 TPMVPMKATPTD
-1179 QLSDGSKTTS
+1179 ELKGSSKGTS
-1189 GRPIILNISTMDAA
+1189 GRPIVLNISTMDAA
-1203 SFRDFASNNS
+1203 SFRDFASSNS
-1213 TALRDA
+1213 AAFRDA
-1219 VELALNENGSTLKS
+1219 VEQALNENGTTLKS
-1233 LGNM
+1233 LGNS

>member
-69 KMQASRGMA
+69 KMQASRGMLSV
-78 GITKSINDIGD
+78 TKSINDIGA
-89 KLDYLAIQLIEVTD
+89 KLDDLAIQLIEVTD
-103 KLEIGFDGVSRS
+103 KLEMGFDGVSRS

-387 QAAAKYLGPVID
+387 QSAAKYLGPVID

-553 AKANPEFQK
+553 AKASPEFQK
-562 QINLQKDVYDPDAVY
+562 QINLQRDTTDPDAVY
-577 DFNSAALKSLTEQQ
+577 DFNSTVLKGLTEQQ

-617 AAKTSATFEEVIRN
+617 AAKTSATFEEVIKN
-631 VESLSAGTGK
+631 ISSLSAGTGK

-648 SLNLGFNTISEMKT
+648 NLNLGFNTLSEMKT

-710 QQLEEQETALRR
+710 QQLEEQEAALRR

-767 VDREIALLNNRT
+767 VDREIALLNDRT
-779 MTDTQYRL
+779 MTSTQYRL
-787 AQLNL
+787 AQLKL
-792 ELTIEKEKYEWYTKQ
+792 ELTIEEEKYEWYLKQ

-815 QSRRSQ
+815 QSRRAQ
-821 AQIEREIWKFRQ
+821 AQISRELWEAEKQATATHVSALMDALEVSQTQRNVTGQSQILTERLSIL
-833 DQQAEMTSKRQ
+833 QQ
-844 EAFENTLT
+844 
-852 SMFPLAGEMQKMEMQ
+852 Q
-867 LDFYT
+867 L
-872 QMKELTKGN
+872 ELSKGN
-881 ANEQMR
+881 TEEEIKYRNE
-887 WNAEIAKTR
+887 IYKT
-896 AQMSALTAQRNAQ
+896 SAALEQLRKQRDSQ

-914 GSSVGATYTPT
+914 GSSVGAVYTPT
-925 TGLSGADKDFADMQ
+925 TGLSGEDKDFADMQ
-939 NRMSS
+939 NRMAS

>member
-78 GITKSINDIGD
+78 GITKSIDGIGD

-103 KLEIGFDGVSRS
+103 KLEVGFDGVSRS
-115 VKAMGNDVA
+115 VKTMGNDVA

-174 DFAAMAKIGGSLPI
+174 DFAAMAKVGGGLPLL
-188 MYAALASNIFV
+188 YAAIASNIFV

-426 IDPNNV
+426 IDPTNV

-461 KLKAEFDKR
+461 KLKSEFDKR
-470 MSQADASTAAAIRLV
+470 MEQADFYTKLAIRQV
-485 GEGMPVGLAAGGF
+485 GEGIPVGLAAAGA
-498 EVGGVRIGSS
+498 S
-508 EANKKFVEETAAMGL
+508 EANKQFVAETAAMGL
-523 QIARLGKEVDDSTEN
+523 QVARLDKEVTDSTEN
-538 LNAWK
+538 LTAWK

-562 QINLQKDVYDPDAVY
+562 QINLQRDTTDPDAVY
-577 DFNSAALKSLTEQQ
+577 DFNSTVLKGLTEQQ

-601 SDLANDFQN
+601 SDLANDIQN
-610 IASSTDT
+610 VAQNTDT
-617 AAKTSATFEEVIRN
+617 AAKTSATLADAIKN
-631 VESLSAGTGK
+631 IESLSLGTGK

-648 SLNLGFNTISEMKT
+648 NLNLGYNTLSEMKT

-710 QQLEEQETALRR
+710 QQLEEQEAALRR

-767 VDREIALLNNRT
+767 VDREIALLNDRT
-779 MTDTQYRL
+779 MTTTQYRL
-787 AQLNL
+787 AQLKL
-792 ELTIEKEKYEWYTKQ
+792 ELTIEREKYEWYTKQ

-815 QSRRSQ
+815 QSRRAQ
-821 AQIEREIWKFRQ
+821 AQISRELWEAEKQATATHVSALMDALEVSQTQRNVTGQSQILTERLSIL
-833 DQQAEMTSKRQ
+833 QQ
-844 EAFENTLT
+844 
-852 SMFPLAGEMQKMEMQ
+852 Q
-867 LDFYT
+867 L
-872 QMKELTKGN
+872 ELSKGN
-881 ANEQMR
+881 TEEELKYRNE
-887 WNAEIAKTR
+887 IYKT
-896 AQMSALTAQRNAQ
+896 AAALEQLRKQRESQ

-925 TGLSGADKDFADMQ
+925 TGLSGEDKDFADMQ

-971 SMIQFSQGSLDTTSM
+971 AMIQFSQGSLDTTSM

-1114 NVDVSMQAS
+1114 NIDVSMQAS

>member
-78 GITKSINDIGD
+78 GITKSIDGIGD

-103 KLEIGFDGVSRS
+103 KLEVGFDGVSRS

-129 VQDRLYDTNRV
+129 VQDRLYDTNRA

-224 TQTGTPVQSLAR
+224 TQTGTPVQTLAR

-335 INSLTTFQK
+335 VNSLTTFQK

-377 NADAALRTIQ
+377 NADAALRKIQ

-399 AINTVFYTSQASV
+399 AINTVFYTSQASI

-426 IDPNNV
+426 IDPTNV

-461 KLKAEFDKR
+461 KLKSEFDKR
-470 MSQADASTAAAIRLV
+470 MEQADFYTKLAIRQV
-485 GEGMPVGLAAGGF
+485 GEGIPVGLAAAGA
-498 EVGGVRIGSS
+498 S
-508 EANKKFVEETAAMGL
+508 EANKQFVAETAAMGL
-523 QIARLGKEVDDSTEN
+523 QVSRLGKEVEDSTEN

-577 DFNSAALKSLTEQQ
+577 DFNSTVLKGLTEQQ

-601 SDLANDFQN
+601 SDLANDIQN
-610 IASSTDT
+610 VAQNTDT
-617 AAKTSATFEEVIRN
+617 AAKTSATLADAIKN
-631 VESLSAGTGK
+631 IESLSLGTGK

-648 SLNLGFNTISEMKT
+648 NLNLGYNTLSEMKT

-710 QQLEEQETALRR
+710 QQLEEQEAALRR

-747 TNQGMEAQKKVKDYT
+747 TNQGMEAQKKAKDYT

-767 VDREIALLNNRT
+767 VDREIALLNDRT
-779 MTDTQYRL
+779 MTSTQYRL
-787 AQLNL
+787 AQLKL
-792 ELTIEKEKYEWYTKQ
+792 ELTIEEEKYEWYLKQ

-815 QSRRSQ
+815 QSRRAQ
-821 AQIEREIWKFRQ
+821 AQISRELWEAEKQATATHVSALMDALEVSQTQRNVTGQSQILTERLSIL
-833 DQQAEMTSKRQ
+833 QQ
-844 EAFENTLT
+844 
-852 SMFPLAGEMQKMEMQ
+852 Q
-867 LDFYT
+867 L
-872 QMKELTKGN
+872 ELSKGN
-881 ANEQMR
+881 TEEEIKYRNE
-887 WNAEIAKTR
+887 IYKT
-896 AQMSALTAQRNAQ
+896 SAALEQLKKQREDQ
-909 MQQQV
+909 TYKSV
-914 GSSVGATYTPT
+914 ISSLGGTFTPT
-925 TGLSGADKDFADMQ
+925 TGLSGADKEFADFE
-939 NRMSS
+939 NRMSM
-944 YDQAISKLSEL
+944 YDQAIAKMSEVDSASTAL
-955 NSEATAVA
+955 ANSIGNFSLAVVANA
-963 QSMGNLTN
+963 QD
-971 SMIQFSQGSLDTTSM
+971 SLDSITTIS
-986 IASGMQTVA
+986 AGMQMVGQMMA
-995 SMIQYSTSQQVSAID
+995 YSANQQISAID

-1019 DGKSEASKAKLKKL
+1019 DGKSEESKAKIKKL
-1033 EAEKLKIQQ
+1033 EAEKTKIQQ
-1042 DAAKKQIIIQTAV
+1042 REAKKQIIISTAV
-1055 AVMQAATA
+1055 AMMNAAATR
-1063 VPYPFSIPLMVA
+1063 PFLPLGLTMMATA
-1075 AGLAGALALAQASSA
+1075 AAAGALSLASASSA
-1090 SGMSSIADS
+1090 SSIPSVDS
-1099 GADTTQYLTLGERQK
+1099 GANTTSYLTVGERQK

-1233 LGNM
+1233 LGNI

>member
-48 KMPKTLYSIERA
+48 KMPRTLYSIERA

-78 GITKSINDIGD
+78 GITKSIDGIGA
-89 KLDYLAIQLIEVTD
+89 KLDDLAIQLIEVTD

-115 VKAMGNDVA
+115 VKAMGNNVA

-129 VQDRLYDTNRV
+129 VQDRLYDTNRA
-140 LGGTARGFNDTAGAA
+140 LGGTAKGFNDTTGAA

-335 INSLTTFQK
+335 VNSLTTFQK

-377 NADAALRTIQ
+377 NADAALRKIQ

-399 AINTVFYTSQASV
+399 AINTVFYTSQASI

-485 GEGMPVGLAAGGF
+485 GEGVPVGLAAGGF

-553 AKANPEFQK
+553 AKASQEFQK
-562 QINLQKDVYDPDAVY
+562 QINLQRDTTDPDAVY
-577 DFNSAALKSLTEQQ
+577 DFNSTVLKGLTEQQ

-601 SDLANDFQN
+601 SDLANDIQN
-610 IASSTDT
+610 VAQSTDT
-617 AAKTSATFEEVIRN
+617 AAKTSATLADAIKN
-631 VESLSAGTGK
+631 IESLSQGTGK

-648 SLNLGFNTISEMKT
+648 NLNLGYNTLSEMKT

-710 QQLEEQETALRR
+710 QQLEEQEAALRR

-747 TNQGMEAQKKVKDYT
+747 TNQDMEAQKKVKDYT

-767 VDREIALLNNRT
+767 VDREIALLNDRT
-779 MTDTQYRL
+779 MTSTQYRL
-787 AQLNL
+787 AQLRL
-792 ELTIEKEKYEWYTKQ
+792 ELQLEQEKTELYSKQ
-807 ADKQKEAE
+807 ADGQAKVE
-815 QSRRSQ
+815 QSRRAQ
-821 AQIEREIWKFRQ
+821 AQIGRELWEAEKQATATHVSALMDALEVSQTRRNVTGQSQILTERLSIL
-833 DQQAEMTSKRQ
+833 QQ
-844 EAFENTLT
+844 
-852 SMFPLAGEMQKMEMQ
+852 Q
-867 LDFYT
+867 L
-872 QMKELTKGN
+872 ELSKGN
-881 ANEQMR
+881 TEEELKYRNE
-887 WNAEIAKTR
+887 IYKT
-896 AQMSALTAQRNAQ
+896 AAALEQLRKQRESQ

-914 GSSVGATYTPT
+914 GSSVGAVYTPT
-925 TGLSGADKDFADMQ
+925 TGLIGEDKDFADMQ
-939 NRMSS
+939 NRMAS

-971 SMIQFSQGSLDTTSM
+971 AMIQFSQGSLDTTSL

-1090 SGMSSIADS
+1090 SSMSSIADS

>member
-48 KMPKTLYSIERA
+48 KMPRTLYSIERA

-78 GITKSINDIGD
+78 GITKSIDGIGD

-115 VKAMGNDVA
+115 VKTMGNDVA

-129 VQDRLYDTNRV
+129 VQDRLYDTNRA

-224 TQTGTPVQSLAR
+224 TQTGTPVQTLAR

-335 INSLTTFQK
+335 VNSLTTFQK

-377 NADAALRTIQ
+377 NADAALRKIQ

-399 AINTVFYTSQASV
+399 AINTVFYTSQASI

-426 IDPNNV
+426 IDPTNV

-461 KLKAEFDKR
+461 KLKSEFDKR
-470 MSQADASTAAAIRLV
+470 MEQADFYTKLAIRQV
-485 GEGMPVGLAAGGF
+485 GEGIPVGLAAAGA
-498 EVGGVRIGSS
+498 S
-508 EANKKFVEETAAMGL
+508 EANKQFVAETAAMGL
-523 QIARLGKEVDDSTEN
+523 QVTRLGKEVEDSTEN

-553 AKANPEFQK
+553 AKASPEFQK
-562 QINLQKDVYDPDAVY
+562 QINLQRDTTDPDAVY
-577 DFNSAALKSLTEQQ
+577 DFNSTVLKGLTEQQ

-601 SDLANDFQN
+601 SDLANDIQN
-610 IASSTDT
+610 VAQNTDT
-617 AAKTSATFEEVIRN
+617 AAKTSATLADAIKN
-631 VESLSAGTGK
+631 IESLSLGTGK

-648 SLNLGFNTISEMKT
+648 NLNLGYNTLSEMKT

-710 QQLEEQETALRR
+710 QQLEEQEAALRR

-767 VDREIALLNNRT
+767 VDREIALLNDRT
-779 MTDTQYRL
+779 MTSTQYRL
-787 AQLNL
+787 AQLRL
-792 ELTIEKEKYEWYTKQ
+792 ELTIEEEKYEWYLKQ

-815 QSRRSQ
+815 QSRRAQ
-821 AQIEREIWKFRQ
+821 AQISRELWEAEKQATATHVSALMDALEVSQTQRNVTGQSQILTERLSIL
-833 DQQAEMTSKRQ
+833 QQ
-844 EAFENTLT
+844 
-852 SMFPLAGEMQKMEMQ
+852 Q
-867 LDFYT
+867 L
-872 QMKELTKGN
+872 ELSKGN
-881 ANEQMR
+881 TEEEIKYRNE
-887 WNAEIAKTR
+887 IYKT
-896 AQMSALTAQRNAQ
+896 SAALEQLRKQRDSQ

-914 GSSVGATYTPT
+914 GSSVGAVYTPT
-925 TGLSGADKDFADMQ
+925 TGLSGEDKDFADMG
-939 NRMSS
+939 NRMAS

-971 SMIQFSQGSLDTTSM
+971 AMIQFSQGSLDTTSM

-1099 GADTTQYLTLGERQK
+1099 GADTTSYLTLGERQK
-1114 NVDVSMQAS
+1114 NIDVSMSANA
-1123 SGELSYLRGDKGI
+1123 GELSYIRGDKGI
-1136 GNANS
+1136 GGANS

-1147 GGMMYPGVS
+1147 GGNMYPGVS

-1179 QLSDGSKTTS
+1179 ELKTSSNSTS
-1189 GRPIILNISTMDAA
+1189 GRPIILNISAMDAA
-1203 SFRDFASNNS
+1203 SFREFASSNS
-1213 TALRDA
+1213 GALRDA
-1219 VELALNENGSTLKS
+1219 VELALNENGASLKT
-1233 LGNM
+1233 LGNS

>member
-48 KMPKTLYSIERA
+48 KMPRTLYSIERA

-78 GITKSINDIGD
+78 GITKSIDGIGD

-115 VKAMGNDVA
+115 VKTMGNDVA

-129 VQDRLYDTNRV
+129 VQDRLYDTNRA
-140 LGGTARGFNDTAGAA
+140 LGGTTKGFNDTTGAA

-335 INSLTTFQK
+335 VNSLTTFQK

-377 NADAALRTIQ
+377 NADAALRKIQ

-426 IDPNNV
+426 IDPTNV

-461 KLKAEFDKR
+461 KLKSEFDKR
-470 MSQADASTAAAIRLV
+470 MEQADFYTKLAIRQV
-485 GEGMPVGLAAGGF
+485 GEGIPVGLAAAGA
-498 EVGGVRIGSS
+498 S
-508 EANKKFVEETAAMGL
+508 EANKQFVAETAAMGL
-523 QIARLGKEVDDSTEN
+523 QVTRLGKEVEDSTEN

-553 AKANPEFQK
+553 AKASPEFQK
-562 QINLQKDVYDPDAVY
+562 QINLQRDTTDPDAVY
-577 DFNSAALKSLTEQQ
+577 DFNSTVLKGLTEQQ

-601 SDLANDFQN
+601 SDLANDIQN
-610 IASSTDT
+610 VAQNTDT
-617 AAKTSATFEEVIRN
+617 AAKTSATLADAIKN
-631 VESLSAGTGK
+631 IESLSLGTGK

-648 SLNLGFNTISEMKT
+648 NLNLGYNTLSEMKT

-710 QQLEEQETALRR
+710 QQLEEQEAALRR

-792 ELTIEKEKYEWYTKQ
+792 ELTVEKEKYEWYTKQ

-815 QSRRSQ
+815 QSRRAQ

-833 DQQAEMTSKRQ
+833 DQIASMAAGREEEQQRQFTTKPLMGNAERLQEQLKLYEDLKQKTLGNAAAQAEYNK
-844 EAFENTLT
+844 
-852 SMFPLAGEMQKMEMQ
+852 KI
-867 LDFYT
+867 
-872 QMKELTKGN
+872 
-881 ANEQMR
+881 
-887 WNAEIAKTR
+887 AETR
-896 AQMSALTAQRNAQ
+896 AQLAGLRAQRNAE
-909 MQQQV
+909 MQASV
-914 GSSVGATYTPT
+914 GSSVGAVYTPT
-925 TGLSGADKDFADMQ
+925 TGLSGEDKDFADMQ
-939 NRMSS
+939 NRMAS

-971 SMIQFSQGSLDTTSM
+971 AMIQFSQGSLDTTSL
-986 IASGMQTVA
+986 IASGMQTVS

-1099 GADTTQYLTLGERQK
+1099 GADTTSYLTLGERQK
-1114 NVDVSMQAS
+1114 NIDVSMSANA
-1123 SGELSYLRGDKGI
+1123 GELSYIRGDKGI
-1136 GNANS
+1136 GGANS

-1147 GGMMYPGVS
+1147 GGNMYPGVS

-1179 QLSDGSKTTS
+1179 ELKTSSNSTS
-1189 GRPIILNISTMDAA
+1189 GRPIILNISAMDAA
-1203 SFRDFASNNS
+1203 SFREFASSNS
-1213 TALRDA
+1213 GALRDA
-1219 VELALNENGSTLKS
+1219 VELALNENGASLKT
-1233 LGNM
+1233 LGNS

>member
-69 KMQASRGMA
+69 KMQASRGMLSV
-78 GITKSINDIGD
+78 TKSINDIGA
-89 KLDYLAIQLIEVTD
+89 KLDDLAIQLIEVTD

-129 VQDRLYDTNRV
+129 VQDRLYDTNRA

-224 TQTGTPVQSLAR
+224 TQTGTPVQTLAR

-335 INSLTTFQK
+335 VNSLTTFQK

-377 NADAALRTIQ
+377 NADAALRKIQ

-399 AINTVFYTSQASV
+399 AINTVFYTSQASI

-426 IDPNNV
+426 IDPTNV

-461 KLKAEFDKR
+461 KLKSEFDKR
-470 MSQADASTAAAIRLV
+470 MEQADFYTKLAIRQV
-485 GEGMPVGLAAGGF
+485 GEGIPVGLAAAGA
-498 EVGGVRIGSS
+498 S
-508 EANKKFVEETAAMGL
+508 EANKQFVAETAAMGL
-523 QIARLGKEVDDSTEN
+523 QVSRLGKEVEDSTEN

-553 AKANPEFQK
+553 AKASPEFQK
-562 QINLQKDVYDPDAVY
+562 QINLQRDTTDPGAVY
-577 DFNSAALKSLTEQQ
+577 DFNSTVLKGLTEQQ

-601 SDLANDFQN
+601 SDLANDIQN
-610 IASSTDT
+610 VAQNTDT
-617 AAKTSATFEEVIRN
+617 AAKTSATLADAIKN
-631 VESLSAGTGK
+631 IESLSLGTGK

-648 SLNLGFNTISEMKT
+648 NLNLGYNTLSEMKT

-710 QQLEEQETALRR
+710 QQLEEQEAALRR

-767 VDREIALLNNRT
+767 VDREIALLNDRT
-779 MTDTQYRL
+779 MTTTQYRL
-787 AQLNL
+787 AQLKL
-792 ELTIEKEKYEWYTKQ
+792 ELTIEREKYEWYTKQ

-815 QSRRSQ
+815 QSRRAQ
-821 AQIEREIWKFRQ
+821 AQISRELWEAEKQATATHVSALMDALEVSQTQRNVTGQSQILTERLSIL
-833 DQQAEMTSKRQ
+833 QQ
-844 EAFENTLT
+844 
-852 SMFPLAGEMQKMEMQ
+852 Q
-867 LDFYT
+867 L
-872 QMKELTKGN
+872 ELSKGN
-881 ANEQMR
+881 TEEELKYRNE
-887 WNAEIAKTR
+887 IYKT
-896 AQMSALTAQRNAQ
+896 AAALEQLRKQRESQ

-1114 NVDVSMQAS
+1114 NIDVSMQAS

>member
-89 KLDYLAIQLIEVTD
+89 KLDYLAIQLIEITD
-103 KLEIGFDGVSRS
+103 KLEMGFDGVSRS

-129 VQDRLYDTNRV
+129 VQDRLYDTNRA
-140 LGGTARGFNDTAGAA
+140 LGGTTRGFNDTAGAA
-155 GRASRAI
+155 GRASRAL

-174 DFAAMAKIGGSLPI
+174 NFAAMAKIGGGLP
-188 MYAALASNIFV
+188 MLYAGIASNLYV
-199 LQSAFEQLKLGDQL
+199 LQAAFEQLKIGDQL
-213 NRLEKF
+213 NRLEQF

-224 TQTGTPVQSLAR
+224 AQTGTPVQSLAR
-236 SLQEAAGYAISFE
+236 SLQEATGYAISFE
-249 EAMRQASSASAYGFD
+249 EAMRQASTASAYGFD
-264 AEQLN
+264 AEQLS

-308 GVTIRLNDAYAD
+308 GITIRLNDAYAD

-335 INSLTTFQK
+335 INSLTTFQR
-344 QQAYANAVI
+344 QQAYANAI
-353 AESTKRFGYLDE
+353 ITESTKQLGYLDE
-365 VLRATPWEQFAA
+365 VLKLTPWELFAA
-377 NADAALRTIQ
+377 NANSALRKVQ
-387 QAAAKYLGPVID
+387 QAAAKYLGPMMD
-399 AINTVFYTSQASV
+399 YINTIFYISQASI
-412 SAEAARAQEKTNRQ
+412 SAEAARAQEKTNKL
-426 IDPNNV
+426 IDPSNV
-432 GAVALSLAASEEGY
+432 GAVALSLSASEEGY
-446 NKALDMYKES
+446 NKALGMYRES

-461 KLKAEFDKR
+461 KLKAEYDKR
-470 MSQADASTAAAIRLV
+470 MGQADFYTRLAINQV
-485 GEGMPVGLAAGGF
+485 SKGDPVDLLT
-498 EVGGVRIGSS
+498 IGAS
-508 EANKKFVEETAAMGL
+508 EANKQFVAETAAMSL
-523 QIARLGKEVDDSTEN
+523 QVERLDKEVADSTEN

-543 SAYQAAGAAA
+543 SAFQTAGAAA

-562 QINLQKDVYDPDAVY
+562 QINLQKDATDPDAVY
-577 DFNSAALKSLTEQQ
+577 DFNSAALKGLVEQQ
-591 KAYNQTKKTA
+591 KAYNQTKKT
-601 SDLANDFQN
+601 SGDLANDFQN
-610 IASSTDT
+610 IAMSTDT
-617 AAKTSATFEEVIRN
+617 AAKTSATFEDVIRN

-648 SLNLGFNTISEMKT
+648 NLNLGFNTLSEMKT

-710 QQLEEQETALRR
+710 QQLEEQEAALRR

-731 AVEKEIEKIQ
+731 AVEKEIEKVQ

-747 TNQGMEAQKKVKDYT
+747 TNQGMEAQKKVKDLT

-767 VDREIALLNNRT
+767 IDEEIALLNNRT

-787 AQLNL
+787 AQLDL
-792 ELTIEKEKYEWYTKQ
+792 ELEIEKKKTELYAKQ
-807 ADKQKEAE
+807 ENSQAKIE
-815 QSRRSQ
+815 QSRRAQ
-821 AQIEREIWKFRQ
+821 AQIRREKWEAEKQAAASLVSGLMDDLEVSQMQRNVTGQAQILNERLSIL
-833 DQQAEMTSKRQ
+833 QQ
-844 EAFENTLT
+844 
-852 SMFPLAGEMQKMEMQ
+852 Q
-867 LDFYT
+867 L
-872 QMKELTKGN
+872 ELSKGN
-881 ANEQMR
+881 TEEEIKYRNE
-887 WNAEIAKTR
+887 IYKT
-896 AQMSALTAQRNAQ
+896 SAALEQLKKQREDQ
-909 MQQQV
+909 TYKSV
-914 GSSVGATYTPT
+914 ISSLGGTFTPT
-925 TGLSGADKDFADMQ
+925 TGLSGADKEFADFE
-939 NRMSS
+939 NRMSM
-944 YDQAISKLSEL
+944 YDQAMAKMSEVDSASTAL
-955 NSEATAVA
+955 ANSIGNFSLAVVANA
-963 QSMGNLTN
+963 QD
-971 SMIQFSQGSLDTTSM
+971 SLDSITTIS
-986 IASGMQTVA
+986 AGMQMVGQMMA
-995 SMIQYSTSQQVSAID
+995 YSANQQISAID

-1019 DGKSEASKAKLKKL
+1019 DGKSEESKAKIKKL
-1033 EAEKLKIQQ
+1033 EAEKTKIQQ
-1042 DAAKKQIIIQTAV
+1042 REAKKQIIISTAV
-1055 AVMQAATA
+1055 AMMNAAATR
-1063 VPYPFSIPLMVA
+1063 PFLPLGLTMMATA
-1075 AGLAGALALAQASSA
+1075 AAAGALSLAAASSA
-1090 SGMSSIADS
+1090 SSIPSVDS
-1099 GADTTQYLTLGERQK
+1099 GASTTSYLTLGERQK

-1233 LGNM
+1233 LGNI

>member
-48 KMPKTLYSIERA
+48 KMPRTLYSIERA

-78 GITKSINDIGD
+78 GITKSIDGIGD

-115 VKAMGNDVA
+115 VKTMGNDVA

-129 VQDRLYDTNRV
+129 VQDRLYDTNRA

-224 TQTGTPVQSLAR
+224 TQTGTPVQTLAR

-335 INSLTTFQK
+335 VNSLTTFQK

-377 NADAALRTIQ
+377 NADAALRKIQ

-399 AINTVFYTSQASV
+399 AINTVFYTSQASI

-426 IDPNNV
+426 IDPTNV

-456 LDKRN
+456 LNKRN
-461 KLKAEFDKR
+461 KLKSEFDKR
-470 MSQADASTAAAIRLV
+470 MEQADFYTKLAIRQV
-485 GEGMPVGLAAGGF
+485 GEGIPVGLAAAGA
-498 EVGGVRIGSS
+498 S
-508 EANKKFVEETAAMGL
+508 EANKQFVAETAAMGL
-523 QIARLGKEVDDSTEN
+523 QVSRLGKEVEDSTEN

-553 AKANPEFQK
+553 AKASPEFQK
-562 QINLQKDVYDPDAVY
+562 QINLQRDTTDPDAVY
-577 DFNSAALKSLTEQQ
+577 DFNSTVLKGLTEQQ

-601 SDLANDFQN
+601 SDLANDIQN
-610 IASSTDT
+610 VAQNTDT
-617 AAKTSATFEEVIRN
+617 AAKTSATLADAIKN
-631 VESLSAGTGK
+631 IESLSLGTGK

-648 SLNLGFNTISEMKT
+648 NLNLGYNTLSEMKT

-710 QQLEEQETALRR
+710 QQLEEQEAALRR

-792 ELTIEKEKYEWYTKQ
+792 ELTVEKEKYEWYTKQ

-815 QSRRSQ
+815 QSRRAQ

-833 DQQAEMTSKRQ
+833 DQIASMAAGREEEQQRQFTTKPLMGNAERLQEQLKLYEDLKQKTLGNAAAQAEYNK
-844 EAFENTLT
+844 
-852 SMFPLAGEMQKMEMQ
+852 KI
-867 LDFYT
+867 
-872 QMKELTKGN
+872 
-881 ANEQMR
+881 
-887 WNAEIAKTR
+887 AETR
-896 AQMSALTAQRNAQ
+896 AQLAGLRAQRNAE
-909 MQQQV
+909 MQASV
-914 GSSVGATYTPT
+914 GSSLGAVYTPT
-925 TGLSGADKDFADMQ
+925 TGLSGEDKDFADMG
-939 NRMSS
+939 NRMAS

-971 SMIQFSQGSLDTTSM
+971 AMIQFSQGSLDTTSL
-986 IASGMQTVA
+986 IASGMQTVS

-1010 QAIAAEQKR
+1010 AAIAAEQKR

-1090 SGMSSIADS
+1090 SSMSSIADS
-1099 GADTTQYLTLGERQK
+1099 GADTTSYLTLGERQK
-1114 NVDVSMQAS
+1114 NIDVSMSANA
-1123 SGELSYLRGDKGI
+1123 GELSYIRGDQGI
-1136 GNANS
+1136 GSANS

-1147 GGMMYPGVS
+1147 GGNMYPGVS

-1179 QLSDGSKTTS
+1179 ELKTSSNSTS
-1189 GRPIILNISTMDAA
+1189 GRPIILNISAMDAA
-1203 SFRDFASNNS
+1203 SFREFASSNS
-1213 TALRDA
+1213 GALRDA
-1219 VELALNENGSTLKS
+1219 VELALNENGASLKT
-1233 LGNM
+1233 LGNS

>member
-48 KMPKTLYSIERA
+48 KMPRTLYSIERA

-78 GITKSINDIGD
+78 GITKSIDGIGD

-115 VKAMGNDVA
+115 VKTMGNDVA

-129 VQDRLYDTNRV
+129 VQDRLYDTNRA

-224 TQTGTPVQSLAR
+224 TQTGTPVQTLAR

-377 NADAALRTIQ
+377 NADAALRKIQ

-426 IDPNNV
+426 IDPTNV

-461 KLKAEFDKR
+461 KLKSEFDKR
-470 MSQADASTAAAIRLV
+470 MEQADFYTKLAIRQV
-485 GEGMPVGLAAGGF
+485 GEGIPVGLAAAGA
-498 EVGGVRIGSS
+498 S
-508 EANKKFVEETAAMGL
+508 EANKQFVAETAAMGL
-523 QIARLGKEVDDSTEN
+523 QVTRLGKEVEDSTEN

-553 AKANPEFQK
+553 AKASPEFQK
-562 QINLQKDVYDPDAVY
+562 QINLQRDTTDPDAVY
-577 DFNSAALKSLTEQQ
+577 DFNSTVLKGLTEQQ

-601 SDLANDFQN
+601 SDLANDIQN
-610 IASSTDT
+610 VAQNTDT
-617 AAKTSATFEEVIRN
+617 AAKTSATLADAIKN
-631 VESLSAGTGK
+631 IESLSLGTGK

-648 SLNLGFNTISEMKT
+648 NLNLGYNTLSEMKT

-710 QQLEEQETALRR
+710 QQLEEQEAALRR

-767 VDREIALLNNRT
+767 VDREIALLNDRT
-779 MTDTQYRL
+779 MTTTQYRL
-787 AQLNL
+787 AQLKL
-792 ELTIEKEKYEWYTKQ
+792 ELTVEKEKYEWYTKQ

-815 QSRRSQ
+815 QSRRAQ
-821 AQIEREIWKFRQ
+821 AQISRELWETEKQATASHVSALMDALEVSQTQRNVTGQAQILTERL
-833 DQQAEMTSKRQ
+833 SVLQ
-844 EAFENTLT
+844 E
-852 SMFPLAGEMQKMEMQ
+852 Q
-867 LDFYT
+867 L
-872 QMKELTKGN
+872 ELSKGN
-881 ANEQMR
+881 TEEEIKYRNE
-887 WNAEIAKTR
+887 IYKT
-896 AQMSALTAQRNAQ
+896 AAALEQLRKQREGQ

-914 GSSVGATYTPT
+914 GSSVGAVYTPT
-925 TGLSGADKDFADMQ
+925 TGLSGEDKDFADMQ
-939 NRMSS
+939 NRMAS

-971 SMIQFSQGSLDTTSM
+971 AMIQFSQGSLDTTSL
-986 IASGMQTVA
+986 IASGMQTVS

-1010 QAIAAEQKR
+1010 AAIAAEQKR

-1090 SGMSSIADS
+1090 SSMSSIADS
-1099 GADTTQYLTLGERQK
+1099 GADTTSYLTLGERQK
-1114 NVDVSMQAS
+1114 NIDVSMSANA
-1123 SGELSYLRGDKGI
+1123 GELSYIRGDQGI
-1136 GNANS
+1136 GSANS

-1147 GGMMYPGVS
+1147 GGNMYPGVS

-1179 QLSDGSKTTS
+1179 ELKTSSNSTS
-1189 GRPIILNISTMDAA
+1189 GRPIILNISAMDAA
-1203 SFRDFASNNS
+1203 SFREFASSNS
-1213 TALRDA
+1213 GALRDA
-1219 VELALNENGSTLKS
+1219 VELALNENGASLKT
-1233 LGNM
+1233 LGNS

>member
-48 KMPKTLYSIERA
+48 KMPRTLYSIERA

-78 GITKSINDIGD
+78 GITKSIDGIGD

-115 VKAMGNDVA
+115 VKTMGNDVA

-129 VQDRLYDTNRV
+129 VQDRLYDTNRA

-224 TQTGTPVQSLAR
+224 TQTGTPVQTLAR

-335 INSLTTFQK
+335 VNSLTTFQK

-377 NADAALRTIQ
+377 NADAALRKIQ

-399 AINTVFYTSQASV
+399 AINTVFYTSQASI

-461 KLKAEFDKR
+461 KLKSEFDKR
-470 MSQADASTAAAIRLV
+470 MEQADFYTKLAIRQV
-485 GEGMPVGLAAGGF
+485 GEGIPVSLAAAGA
-498 EVGGVRIGSS
+498 S
-508 EANKKFVEETAAMGL
+508 EANKQFVSETAAMGL
-523 QIARLGKEVDDSTEN
+523 QVTRLGKEVEDSTEN

-553 AKANPEFQK
+553 AKASPEFQK
-562 QINLQKDVYDPDAVY
+562 QINLQRDTTDPDAVY
-577 DFNSAALKSLTEQQ
+577 DFNSTVLKGLTEQQ

-601 SDLANDFQN
+601 SDLANDIQN
-610 IASSTDT
+610 VAQNTDT
-617 AAKTSATFEEVIRN
+617 AAKTSATLADAIKN
-631 VESLSAGTGK
+631 IESLSLGTGK

-648 SLNLGFNTISEMKT
+648 NLNLGYNTLSEMKT

-710 QQLEEQETALRR
+710 QQLEEQEAALRR

-815 QSRRSQ
+815 QSRRAQ

-833 DQQAEMTSKRQ
+833 DQIASMAAGREEEQQRQFTAKPLMGNAERLQEQLKLYEDLKQKTLGNAAAQAEYNK
-844 EAFENTLT
+844 
-852 SMFPLAGEMQKMEMQ
+852 KI
-867 LDFYT
+867 
-872 QMKELTKGN
+872 
-881 ANEQMR
+881 
-887 WNAEIAKTR
+887 AETR
-896 AQMSALTAQRNAQ
+896 AQLAGLRAQRNAE
-909 MQQQV
+909 MQASV
-914 GSSVGATYTPT
+914 GSSLGAVYTPT
-925 TGLSGADKDFADMQ
+925 TGLSGEDKDFADMG
-939 NRMSS
+939 NRMAS

-971 SMIQFSQGSLDTTSM
+971 AMIQFSMGSLDTTST
-986 IASGMQTVA
+986 IAAGMQTVA

-1090 SGMSSIADS
+1090 SSMSSIADS
-1099 GADTTQYLTLGERQK
+1099 GADTTSYLTLGERQK
-1114 NVDVSMQAS
+1114 NIDVSMSANA
-1123 SGELSYLRGDKGI
+1123 GELSYIRGDQGI

-1147 GGMMYPGVS
+1147 GGNMYPGVS

-1167 TPMVPMKATPND
+1167 TPMIPMKATPND
-1179 QLSDGSKTTS
+1179 ELKNPSNSTS
-1189 GRPIILNISTMDAA
+1189 GRPIILNISAMDAA
-1203 SFRDFASNNS
+1203 SFREFASSNS
-1213 TALRDA
+1213 GALRDA
-1219 VELALNENGSTLKS
+1219 VELALNENGASLKT
-1233 LGNM
+1233 LGNS

>member
-78 GITKSINDIGD
+78 GITKSIDGIGD

-412 SAEAARAQEKTNRQ
+412 SAEAARAQEKTNKQ
-426 IDPNNV
+426 IDPTNV

-461 KLKAEFDKR
+461 KLKSEFDKR
-470 MSQADASTAAAIRLV
+470 MEQADFYTKLAIRQV
-485 GEGMPVGLAAGGF
+485 GEGIPVGLAAAGA
-498 EVGGVRIGSS
+498 S
-508 EANKKFVEETAAMGL
+508 EANKQFVAETAAMGL
-523 QIARLGKEVDDSTEN
+523 QVARLDKEVTDSTEN
-538 LNAWK
+538 LTAWK

-562 QINLQKDVYDPDAVY
+562 QINLQRDTTDPDAVY
-577 DFNSAALKSLTEQQ
+577 DFNSTVLKGLTEQQ

-601 SDLANDFQN
+601 SDLANDIQN
-610 IASSTDT
+610 VAQNTDT
-617 AAKTSATFEEVIRN
+617 AAKTSATLADAIKN
-631 VESLSAGTGK
+631 IESLSLGTGK

-648 SLNLGFNTISEMKT
+648 NLNLGYNTLSEMKT

-710 QQLEEQETALRR
+710 QQLEEQEAALRR

-767 VDREIALLNNRT
+767 VDREIALLNDRT
-779 MTDTQYRL
+779 MTTTQYRL
-787 AQLNL
+787 AQLKL
-792 ELTIEKEKYEWYTKQ
+792 ELTIEREKYEWYTKQ

-815 QSRRSQ
+815 QSRRAQ
-821 AQIEREIWKFRQ
+821 AQISRELWETEKQATATHVSALMDALEVSQTQRNVTGQSQILTERLSIL
-833 DQQAEMTSKRQ
+833 QQ
-844 EAFENTLT
+844 
-852 SMFPLAGEMQKMEMQ
+852 Q
-867 LDFYT
+867 L
-872 QMKELTKGN
+872 ELSKGN
-881 ANEQMR
+881 TEEELKYRNE
-887 WNAEIAKTR
+887 IYKT
-896 AQMSALTAQRNAQ
+896 AAALEQLRKQRESQ

-925 TGLSGADKDFADMQ
+925 TGLSGEDKDFADMQ

-971 SMIQFSQGSLDTTSM
+971 AMIQFSQGSLDTTSM

>member
-60 ADRAAKSLT
+60 ADRAAKTLT
-69 KMQASRGMA
+69 KMQASRGMLS
-78 GITKSINDIGD
+78 ITKSINDIGA
-89 KLDYLAIQLIEVTD
+89 KLDDLAITMIEVAD
-103 KLEIGFDGVSRS
+103 KLEVGFDGVSRS
-115 VKAMGNDVA
+115 VKTMGNDVA

-129 VQDRLYDTNRV
+129 VQDRLYDTNRA
-140 LGGTARGFNDTAGAA
+140 LGGTAKGFNDTTGAA

-377 NADAALRTIQ
+377 NADAALRKIQ

-399 AINTVFYTSQASV
+399 AINTVFYTSQASI

-426 IDPNNV
+426 IDPTNV

-461 KLKAEFDKR
+461 KLKSEFDKR
-470 MSQADASTAAAIRLV
+470 MEQADFYTKLAIRQV
-485 GEGMPVGLAAGGF
+485 GEGIPVGLAAAGA
-498 EVGGVRIGSS
+498 S
-508 EANKKFVEETAAMGL
+508 EANKQFVAETAAMGL
-523 QIARLGKEVDDSTEN
+523 QVTRLGKEVEDSTEN

-562 QINLQKDVYDPDAVY
+562 QINLQRDTTDPGAVY
-577 DFNSAALKSLTEQQ
+577 DFNSTVLKGLTEQQ

-601 SDLANDFQN
+601 SDLANDIQN
-610 IASSTDT
+610 VAQNTDT
-617 AAKTSATFEEVIRN
+617 AAKTSATLADAIKN
-631 VESLSAGTGK
+631 IESLSLGTGK

-648 SLNLGFNTISEMKT
+648 NLNLGYNTLSEMKT

-710 QQLEEQETALRR
+710 QQLEEQEAALRR

-767 VDREIALLNNRT
+767 VDREIALLNDRT
-779 MTDTQYRL
+779 MTSTQYRL
-787 AQLNL
+787 AQLKL
-792 ELTIEKEKYEWYTKQ
+792 ELTIEEEKYEWYLKQ

-815 QSRRSQ
+815 QSRRAQ
-821 AQIEREIWKFRQ
+821 AQISRELWEAEKQATATHVSALMDALEVSQTQRNVTGQSQILTERLSIL
-833 DQQAEMTSKRQ
+833 QQ
-844 EAFENTLT
+844 
-852 SMFPLAGEMQKMEMQ
+852 Q
-867 LDFYT
+867 L
-872 QMKELTKGN
+872 ELSKGN
-881 ANEQMR
+881 TEEEIKYRNE
-887 WNAEIAKTR
+887 IYKT
-896 AQMSALTAQRNAQ
+896 SAALEQLRKQRDSQ

-914 GSSVGATYTPT
+914 GSSVGAVYTPT
-925 TGLSGADKDFADMQ
+925 TGLSGEDKDFADMQ
-939 NRMSS
+939 NRMAS

-971 SMIQFSQGSLDTTSM
+971 AMIQFSQGSLDTTSM

-1090 SGMSSIADS
+1090 SSMSSIADS
-1099 GADTTQYLTLGERQK
+1099 GADTTSYLTLGERQK
-1114 NVDVSMQAS
+1114 NIDVSMSANA
-1123 SGELSYLRGDKGI
+1123 GELSYIRGDKGI
-1136 GNANS
+1136 GGANS

-1147 GGMMYPGVS
+1147 GGNMYPGVS

-1179 QLSDGSKTTS
+1179 ELKTSSNSTS
-1189 GRPIILNISTMDAA
+1189 GRPIILNISAMDAA
-1203 SFRDFASNNS
+1203 SFREFASSNS
-1213 TALRDA
+1213 SALRDA
-1219 VELALNENGSTLKS
+1219 VELALNENGASLKT
-1233 LGNM
+1233 LGNS

>member
-48 KMPKTLYSIERA
+48 KMPRTLYSIERA

-78 GITKSINDIGD
+78 GITKSIDGIGD

-115 VKAMGNDVA
+115 VKTMGNDVA

-129 VQDRLYDTNRV
+129 VQDRLYDTNRA

-224 TQTGTPVQSLAR
+224 TQTGTPVQTLAR
-236 SLQEAAGYAISFE
+236 SLQEAAGYAISFK

-335 INSLTTFQK
+335 VNSLTTFQK

-377 NADAALRTIQ
+377 NADAALRKIQ

-399 AINTVFYTSQASV
+399 AINTVFYTSQASI

-426 IDPNNV
+426 IDPTNV

-461 KLKAEFDKR
+461 KLKSEFDKR
-470 MSQADASTAAAIRLV
+470 MEQADFYTKLAIRQV
-485 GEGMPVGLAAGGF
+485 GEGIPVGLAAAGA
-498 EVGGVRIGSS
+498 S
-508 EANKKFVEETAAMGL
+508 EANKQFVAETAAMGL
-523 QIARLGKEVDDSTEN
+523 QVTRLGKEVEDSTEN

-553 AKANPEFQK
+553 AKASPEFQK
-562 QINLQKDVYDPDAVY
+562 QINLQRDTTDPDAVY
-577 DFNSAALKSLTEQQ
+577 DFNSTVLKGLTEQQ

-601 SDLANDFQN
+601 SDLANDIQN
-610 IASSTDT
+610 VAQNTDT
-617 AAKTSATFEEVIRN
+617 AAKTSATLADAIKN
-631 VESLSAGTGK
+631 IESLSLGTGK

-648 SLNLGFNTISEMKT
+648 NLNLGYNTLSEMKT

-710 QQLEEQETALRR
+710 QQLEEQEAALRR

-767 VDREIALLNNRT
+767 VDREIALLNDRT
-779 MTDTQYRL
+779 MTTTQYRL
-787 AQLNL
+787 AQLKL
-792 ELTIEKEKYEWYTKQ
+792 ELTVEKEKYEWYTKQ

-815 QSRRSQ
+815 QSRRAQ
-821 AQIEREIWKFRQ
+821 AQISRELWEAEKQATASHVSALMDALEVSQTQRNVTGQAQILTERL
-833 DQQAEMTSKRQ
+833 SVLQ
-844 EAFENTLT
+844 E
-852 SMFPLAGEMQKMEMQ
+852 Q
-867 LDFYT
+867 L
-872 QMKELTKGN
+872 ELSKGN
-881 ANEQMR
+881 TEEEIKYRNE
-887 WNAEIAKTR
+887 IYKT
-896 AQMSALTAQRNAQ
+896 AAALEQLRKQREGQ

-914 GSSVGATYTPT
+914 GSSVGAVYTPT
-925 TGLSGADKDFADMQ
+925 TGLSGEDKDFADMQ
-939 NRMSS
+939 NRMAS

-971 SMIQFSQGSLDTTSM
+971 AMIQFSQGSLDTTSL
-986 IASGMQTVA
+986 IASGMQTVS

-1010 QAIAAEQKR
+1010 AAIAAEQKR

-1090 SGMSSIADS
+1090 SSMSSIADS
-1099 GADTTQYLTLGERQK
+1099 GADTTSYLTLGERQK
-1114 NVDVSMQAS
+1114 NIDVSMSANA
-1123 SGELSYLRGDKGI
+1123 GELSYVRGDQGI

-1147 GGMMYPGVS
+1147 GGNMYPGVS
-1156 YQMGEHGTEVV
+1156 YQMGEHGTEVI
-1167 TPMVPMKATPND
+1167 TPMIPMKATPND
-1179 QLSDGSKTTS
+1179 ELKNSSNSTS
-1189 GRPIILNISTMDAA
+1189 GRPIILNISAMDAA
-1203 SFRDFASNNS
+1203 SFREFASSNS
-1213 TALRDA
+1213 GALRDA
-1219 VELALNENGSTLKS
+1219 VELALNENGASLKT
-1233 LGNM
+1233 LGNS

>member
-69 KMQASRGMA
+69 KMQASRGMLSV
-78 GITKSINDIGD
+78 TKSINDIGA
-89 KLDYLAIQLIEVTD
+89 KLDDLAITMIEVAD
-103 KLEIGFDGVSRS
+103 KLEVGFDGVSRS
-115 VKAMGNDVA
+115 VKTMGNDVA

-129 VQDRLYDTNRV
+129 VQDRLYDTNRA

-224 TQTGTPVQSLAR
+224 TQTGTPVQTLAR

-335 INSLTTFQK
+335 VNSLTTFQK

-377 NADAALRTIQ
+377 NADAALRKIQ

-399 AINTVFYTSQASV
+399 AINTVFYTSQASI
-412 SAEAARAQEKTNRQ
+412 SAEAARAQEKTNKQ
-426 IDPNNV
+426 IDPTNV

-461 KLKAEFDKR
+461 KLKSEFDKR
-470 MSQADASTAAAIRLV
+470 MEQADFYTKLAIRQV
-485 GEGMPVGLAAGGF
+485 GEGIPVGLAAGA
-498 EVGGVRIGSS
+498 S
-508 EANKKFVEETAAMGL
+508 EANKQFVAETAAMGL
-523 QIARLGKEVDDSTEN
+523 QVARLGKEVEDSTEN

-553 AKANPEFQK
+553 AKASPEFQK
-562 QINLQKDVYDPDAVY
+562 QINLQRDTTDPGAVY
-577 DFNSAALKSLTEQQ
+577 DFNSTVLKGLTEQQ

-601 SDLANDFQN
+601 SDLANDIQN
-610 IASSTDT
+610 VAQNTDT
-617 AAKTSATFEEVIRN
+617 AAKTSATLADAIKN
-631 VESLSAGTGK
+631 IESLSLGTGK

-648 SLNLGFNTISEMKT
+648 NLNLGYNTLSEMKT

-710 QQLEEQETALRR
+710 QQLEEQEAALRR

-767 VDREIALLNNRT
+767 VDREIALLNDRT
-779 MTDTQYRL
+779 MTSTQYRL
-787 AQLNL
+787 AQLKL
-792 ELTIEKEKYEWYTKQ
+792 ELTIEEEKYEWYLKQ

-815 QSRRSQ
+815 QSRRAQ
-821 AQIEREIWKFRQ
+821 AQISRELWEAEKQATATHVSALMDALEVSQTQRNVTGQSQILTERLSIL
-833 DQQAEMTSKRQ
+833 QQ
-844 EAFENTLT
+844 
-852 SMFPLAGEMQKMEMQ
+852 Q
-867 LDFYT
+867 L
-872 QMKELTKGN
+872 ELSKGN
-881 ANEQMR
+881 TEEEIKYRNE
-887 WNAEIAKTR
+887 IYKT
-896 AQMSALTAQRNAQ
+896 SAALEQLRKQRDSQ

-914 GSSVGATYTPT
+914 GSSVGAVYTPT
-925 TGLSGADKDFADMQ
+925 TGLSGEDKDFADMG
-939 NRMSS
+939 NRMAS

-971 SMIQFSQGSLDTTSM
+971 AMIQFSQGSLDTTSM

-1090 SGMSSIADS
+1090 SSMSSIADS
-1099 GADTTQYLTLGERQK
+1099 GADTTSYLTLGERQK
-1114 NVDVSMQAS
+1114 NIDVSMSANA
-1123 SGELSYLRGDKGI
+1123 GELSYIRGDQGI
-1136 GNANS
+1136 GSANS

-1147 GGMMYPGVS
+1147 GGNMYPGVS

-1179 QLSDGSKTTS
+1179 ELKASSNSTS
-1189 GRPIILNISTMDAA
+1189 GRPIILNISAMDAA
-1203 SFRDFASNNS
+1203 SFREFASSNS
-1213 TALRDA
+1213 SALRDA
-1219 VELALNENGSTLKS
+1219 VELALNENGASLKT
-1233 LGNM
+1233 LGNS

>member
-69 KMQASRGMA
+69 KMQASRGMLSV
-78 GITKSINDIGD
+78 TKSINDIGA
-89 KLDYLAIQLIEVTD
+89 KLDDLAITMIEVAD
-103 KLEIGFDGVSRS
+103 KLEVGFDGVSRS
-115 VKAMGNDVA
+115 VKTMGNDVA

-129 VQDRLYDTNRV
+129 VQDRLYDTNRA

-224 TQTGTPVQSLAR
+224 TQTGTPVQTLAR

-335 INSLTTFQK
+335 VNSLTTFQK

-377 NADAALRTIQ
+377 NADAALRKIQ

-399 AINTVFYTSQASV
+399 AINTVFYTSQASI

-426 IDPNNV
+426 IDPTNV

-461 KLKAEFDKR
+461 KLKSEFDKR
-470 MSQADASTAAAIRLV
+470 MEQADFYTKLAIRQV
-485 GEGMPVGLAAGGF
+485 GEGIPVGLAAAGA
-498 EVGGVRIGSS
+498 S
-508 EANKKFVEETAAMGL
+508 EANKQFVAETAAMGL
-523 QIARLGKEVDDSTEN
+523 QVSRLDKEVEDSTEN
-538 LNAWK
+538 LTAWK
-543 SAYQAAGAAA
+543 SAFQTAGAAA

-577 DFNSAALKSLTEQQ
+577 DFNSAALKGLTEQQ
-591 KAYNQTKKTA
+591 KAYNQTKKTS

-610 IASSTDT
+610 IATSTDT
-617 AAKTSATFEEVIRN
+617 AAKTSATFEEVIKN
-631 VESLSAGTGK
+631 VSSLSAGTGK

-648 SLNLGFNTISEMKT
+648 SLNLGFNTLSEMKT

-710 QQLEEQETALRR
+710 QQLEEQEAALRR

-767 VDREIALLNNRT
+767 VDREIALLNDRT
-779 MTDTQYRL
+779 MTSTQYRL
-787 AQLNL
+787 AQLRL
-792 ELTIEKEKYEWYTKQ
+792 ELTIEEEKYEWYLKQ

-815 QSRRSQ
+815 QSRRAQ
-821 AQIEREIWKFRQ
+821 AQISRELWEAEKQATATHVSALMDALEVSQTQRNVTGQSQILTERLSIL
-833 DQQAEMTSKRQ
+833 QQ
-844 EAFENTLT
+844 
-852 SMFPLAGEMQKMEMQ
+852 Q
-867 LDFYT
+867 L
-872 QMKELTKGN
+872 ELSKGN
-881 ANEQMR
+881 TEEEIKYRNE
-887 WNAEIAKTR
+887 IYKT
-896 AQMSALTAQRNAQ
+896 SAALEQLRKQRDSQ

-914 GSSVGATYTPT
+914 GSSVGAVYTPT
-925 TGLSGADKDFADMQ
+925 IGLSGEDKDFADMG
-939 NRMSS
+939 NRMAS

-971 SMIQFSQGSLDTTSM
+971 AMIQFSQESLDTTSM

-1090 SGMSSIADS
+1090 SSMSSIADS
-1099 GADTTQYLTLGERQK
+1099 GADTTSYLTLGERQK
-1114 NVDVSMQAS
+1114 NIDVSMSANA
-1123 SGELSYLRGDKGI
+1123 GELSYIRGDQGI
-1136 GNANS
+1136 GSANS

-1147 GGMMYPGVS
+1147 GGNMYPGVS

-1179 QLSDGSKTTS
+1179 ELKTSSNSTS
-1189 GRPIILNISTMDAA
+1189 GRPIILNISAMDAA
-1203 SFRDFASNNS
+1203 SFREFASSNS
-1213 TALRDA
+1213 GALRDA
-1219 VELALNENGSTLKS
+1219 VELALNENGASLKT
-1233 LGNM
+1233 LGNS

>member
-78 GITKSINDIGD
+78 GITKSIDGIGD

-115 VKAMGNDVA
+115 VKTMGNDVA

-140 LGGTARGFNDTAGAA
+140 LGGTTRGFNDTAGAA

-377 NADAALRTIQ
+377 NADAALRKIQ

-399 AINTVFYTSQASV
+399 AINTVFYTSQASI

-426 IDPNNV
+426 IDPTNV

-461 KLKAEFDKR
+461 KLKSEFDKR
-470 MSQADASTAAAIRLV
+470 MEQADFYTKLAIRQV
-485 GEGMPVGLAAGGF
+485 GEGIPVGLAAAGA
-498 EVGGVRIGSS
+498 S

-523 QIARLGKEVDDSTEN
+523 QVTRLGKEVEDSTEN

-562 QINLQKDVYDPDAVY
+562 QINLQRDTTDPDAVY
-577 DFNSAALKSLTEQQ
+577 DFNSTVLKGLTEEQ

-601 SDLANDFQN
+601 SDLANDMQN
-610 IASSTDT
+610 VAQSTDT
-617 AAKTSATFEEVIRN
+617 AAKTSATLAATIKN
-631 VESLSAGTGK
+631 IESLSQGTGK

-648 SLNLGFNTISEMKT
+648 NLNLGYNTLSEMKT

-710 QQLEEQETALRR
+710 QQLEEQEAALRR

-767 VDREIALLNNRT
+767 VDREIALLNDRT
-779 MTDTQYRL
+779 MTTTQYRL
-787 AQLNL
+787 AQLKL
-792 ELTIEKEKYEWYTKQ
+792 ELTVEKEKYEWYTKQ

-815 QSRRSQ
+815 QSRRAQ
-821 AQIEREIWKFRQ
+821 AQISRELWEAEKQATASHVSALMDALEVSQTQRNVTGQAQILTERL
-833 DQQAEMTSKRQ
+833 SVLQ
-844 EAFENTLT
+844 E
-852 SMFPLAGEMQKMEMQ
+852 Q
-867 LDFYT
+867 L
-872 QMKELTKGN
+872 ELSKGN
-881 ANEQMR
+881 TEEEIKYRNE
-887 WNAEIAKTR
+887 IYKT
-896 AQMSALTAQRNAQ
+896 AAALEQLRKQREGQ

-914 GSSVGATYTPT
+914 GSSVGAVYTPT
-925 TGLSGADKDFADMQ
+925 TGLSGEDKDFADMQ
-939 NRMSS
+939 NRMAS

-971 SMIQFSQGSLDTTSM
+971 AMIQFSQGSLDTTSL
-986 IASGMQTVA
+986 IASGMQTVS

-1010 QAIAAEQKR
+1010 AAIAAEQKR

-1090 SGMSSIADS
+1090 SSMSSIADS
-1099 GADTTQYLTLGERQK
+1099 GADTTSYLTLGERQK
-1114 NVDVSMQAS
+1114 NIDVSMSANA
-1123 SGELSYLRGDKGI
+1123 GELSYVRGDQGI

-1147 GGMMYPGVS
+1147 GGNMYPGVS
-1156 YQMGEHGTEVV
+1156 YQMGEHGTEVI
-1167 TPMVPMKATPND
+1167 TPMIPMKATPND
-1179 QLSDGSKTTS
+1179 ELKNSSNSTS
-1189 GRPIILNISTMDAA
+1189 GRPIILNISAMDAA
-1203 SFRDFASNNS
+1203 SFREFASSNS
-1213 TALRDA
+1213 GALRDA
-1219 VELALNENGSTLKS
+1219 VELALNENGASLKT
-1233 LGNM
+1233 LGNS

>member
-103 KLEIGFDGVSRS
+103 KLEMGFDGVSRS

-129 VQDRLYDTNRV
+129 VQDRLYDTNRA
-140 LGGTARGFNDTAGAA
+140 LGGTTRGFNDTAGAA

-174 DFAAMAKIGGSLPI
+174 DFAAMAKIGGGLPI
-188 MYAALASNIFV
+188 LYAAIASNIYV

-213 NRLEKF
+213 NRLEQF

-236 SLQEAAGYAISFE
+236 SLQEATGYAISFE
-249 EAMRQASSASAYGFD
+249 EAMRQASTASAYGFD
-264 AEQLN
+264 AEQLS

-335 INSLTTFQK
+335 VNSLSTFQK

-353 AESTKRFGYLDE
+353 AESTKRFGYLDD

-377 NADAALRTIQ
+377 NADAALRKIQ

-399 AINTVFYTSQASV
+399 SINAVFYTSQASI
-412 SAEAARAQEKTNRQ
+412 SASAARAQEETNRQ
-426 IDPNNV
+426 IDPTNV
-432 GAVALSLAASEEGY
+432 GAVALSLSASEEGY
-446 NKALDMYKES
+446 NKALDMYRES
-456 LDKRN
+456 LEKRN
-461 KLKAEFDKR
+461 KLKADLDKR
-470 MSQADASTAAAIRLV
+470 MEQADFFTAGAIRSVAQGVPVSAAAL
-485 GEGMPVGLAAGGF
+485 GA
-498 EVGGVRIGSS
+498 S
-508 EANKKFVEETAAMGL
+508 EENKKFVAETAAMAL
-523 QIARLGKEVDDSTEN
+523 QVQRLDKEITDSTDN
-538 LNAWK
+538 LGAWK

-562 QINLQKDVYDPDAVY
+562 QINLQKDMNDPDAVY
-577 DFNSAALKSLTEQQ
+577 DFNSATLKGLTEQQ
-591 KAYNQTKKTA
+591 KAYDQAKKTA
-601 SDLANDFQN
+601 SDLANDIQN
-610 IASSTDT
+610 IAQNTNT
-617 AAKTSATFEEVIRN
+617 AAKTSASLSDTIKTI
-631 VESLSAGTGK
+631 ESLSAGTGK
-641 SADEYVK
+641 NADEYVK
-648 SLNLGFNTISEMKT
+648 SLNLGYNTLSEMKT
-662 ASQALSE
+662 ASQALAG

-678 KNQLAVQQKIA
+678 KNQLEVQQKIA
-689 DVYNQTK
+689 EVYNQTK
-696 DKEKAQEAGRRLEL
+696 DKEKAQEAGRRLEI
-710 QQLEEQETALRR
+710 QQLEEQEAALKR
-722 VLQTNQGNK
+722 VLETNKGNK
-731 AVEKEIEKIQ
+731 AIEGEIAKIQ
-741 LEKLKL
+741 LERIKI

-792 ELTIEKEKYEWYTKQ
+792 ELTVEKEKYAWYTKQ

-815 QSRRSQ
+815 QSRRAQ

-833 DQQAEMTSKRQ
+833 DQQ
-844 EAFENTLT
+844 
-852 SMFPLAGEMQKMEMQ
+852 MEMASGRERALNISQ
-867 LDFYT
+867 TSRNVTGESQRLTEQQALY
-872 QMKELTKGN
+872 QSLLEITKGN
-881 ANEQMR
+881 AQ
-887 WNAEIAKTR
+887 
-896 AQMSALTAQRNAQ
+896 AQEEYKRKIQETSAALAQLKMQRDAQ

-914 GSSVGATYTPT
+914 TSSVGGVYTPT
-925 TGLSGADKDFADMQ
+925 TGLEGDDKANMDMQ
-939 NRMSS
+939 NRMAS

-971 SMIQFSQGSLDTTSM
+971 AMIQFSQGSLDTTSL
-986 IASGMQTVA
+986 IASGMQTVS

-1010 QAIAAEQKR
+1010 AAIAAEQKR
-1019 DGKSEASKAKLKKL
+1019 DGKSEQSKAKIKKL

-1075 AGLAGALALAQASSA
+1075 AGLAGAMALAQASSA
-1090 SGMSSIADS
+1090 SGMSSIGDS
-1099 GADTTQYLTLGERQK
+1099 GAETAGYLTLGERQK
-1114 NVDVSMQAS
+1114 NVDVSMSANA
-1123 SGELSYLRGDKGI
+1123 GELSYIRGDQGI

-1147 GGMMYPGVS
+1147 GGNMYPGVS
-1156 YQMGEHGTEVV
+1156 YQMGEHGTEVI
-1167 TPMVPMKATPND
+1167 TPMVPMKATPTD
-1179 QLSDGSKTTS
+1179 ELKGSSKGTS
-1189 GRPIILNISTMDAA
+1189 GRPIVLNISTMDAA
-1203 SFRDFASNNS
+1203 SFRDFASSNS
-1213 TALRDA
+1213 AAFRDA
-1219 VELALNENGSTLKS
+1219 VEQALNENGTTLKS
-1233 LGNM
+1233 LGNS

>member
-78 GITKSINDIGD
+78 GITKSIDGIGD

-377 NADAALRTIQ
+377 NADAALRKIQ

-399 AINTVFYTSQASV
+399 AINTVFYTSQASI

-426 IDPNNV
+426 IDPTNV

-461 KLKAEFDKR
+461 KLKSEFDKR
-470 MSQADASTAAAIRLV
+470 MEQADFYTKLAIRQV
-485 GEGMPVGLAAGGF
+485 GEGIPVGLAAAGA
-498 EVGGVRIGSS
+498 S
-508 EANKKFVEETAAMGL
+508 EANKQFVAETAAMGL
-523 QIARLGKEVDDSTEN
+523 QVTRLGKEVEDSTEN

-553 AKANPEFQK
+553 AKASPEFQK
-562 QINLQKDVYDPDAVY
+562 QIKLQRDTTDPDAVY
-577 DFNSAALKSLTEQQ
+577 DFNSTVLKGLTEQQ

-617 AAKTSATFEEVIRN
+617 AAKTSATFEEVIKN
-631 VESLSAGTGK
+631 ISSLSAGTGK

-648 SLNLGFNTISEMKT
+648 NLNLGFNTLSEMKT

-710 QQLEEQETALRR
+710 QQLEEQEAALRR

-741 LEKLKL
+741 LEKIKL

-767 VDREIALLNNRT
+767 VDREIALLNDRT
-779 MTDTQYRL
+779 MTTTQYRL
-787 AQLNL
+787 AQLKL
-792 ELTIEKEKYEWYTKQ
+792 ELTIEEEKYEWYTKQ

-815 QSRRSQ
+815 QSRRAQ
-821 AQIEREIWKFRQ
+821 AQISRELWEAEKQATATHVSALMDALEVSQTERNVTGQSQILTERLSIL
-833 DQQAEMTSKRQ
+833 QQ
-844 EAFENTLT
+844 
-852 SMFPLAGEMQKMEMQ
+852 Q
-867 LDFYT
+867 L
-872 QMKELTKGN
+872 ELSKGN
-881 ANEQMR
+881 TEEELKYRNE
-887 WNAEIAKTR
+887 IYKT
-896 AQMSALTAQRNAQ
+896 AAALEQLRKQRESQ

-971 SMIQFSQGSLDTTSM
+971 AMIQFSQRSLDTTSM

>member
-78 GITKSINDIGD
+78 GITKSIDGIGD

-412 SAEAARAQEKTNRQ
+412 SAEAARAQEKTNKQ
-426 IDPNNV
+426 IDPTNV

-461 KLKAEFDKR
+461 KLKSEFDKR
-470 MSQADASTAAAIRLV
+470 MEQADFYTKLAIRQV
-485 GEGMPVGLAAGGF
+485 GEGIPVGLAAAGA
-498 EVGGVRIGSS
+498 S
-508 EANKKFVEETAAMGL
+508 EANKQFVAETAAMGL
-523 QIARLGKEVDDSTEN
+523 QVARLDKEVTDSTEN
-538 LNAWK
+538 LTAWK

-562 QINLQKDVYDPDAVY
+562 QINLQRDTTDPDAVY
-577 DFNSAALKSLTEQQ
+577 DFNSTVLKGLTEQQ

-601 SDLANDFQN
+601 SDLANDIQN
-610 IASSTDT
+610 VAQNTDT
-617 AAKTSATFEEVIRN
+617 AAKTSATLADAIKN
-631 VESLSAGTGK
+631 IESLSLGTGK

-648 SLNLGFNTISEMKT
+648 NLNLGYNTLSEMKT

-710 QQLEEQETALRR
+710 QQLEEQEVALRR

-767 VDREIALLNNRT
+767 VDREIALLNDRT
-779 MTDTQYRL
+779 MTATQYRL
-787 AQLNL
+787 AQLKL

-815 QSRRSQ
+815 QSRRAQ
-821 AQIEREIWKFRQ
+821 AQISREIWEAEKQATATHVSALMDALEVSQTQRNVTGQ
-833 DQQAEMTSKRQ
+833 SQILTERLYILQQ
-844 EAFENTLT
+844 
-852 SMFPLAGEMQKMEMQ
+852 Q
-867 LDFYT
+867 L
-872 QMKELTKGN
+872 ELSKGN
-881 ANEQMR
+881 TEEELKYRNE
-887 WNAEIAKTR
+887 IYKT
-896 AQMSALTAQRNAQ
+896 AAALEQLRKQRENQ

-925 TGLSGADKDFADMQ
+925 TGLSGEDKDFADMQ

-971 SMIQFSQGSLDTTSM
+971 AMIQFSQGSLDTTSM

>member
-115 VKAMGNDVA
+115 VKTMGNDVA

-129 VQDRLYDTNRV
+129 VQDRLYDTNRA

-426 IDPNNV
+426 IDPTNV

-461 KLKAEFDKR
+461 KLKSEFDKR
-470 MSQADASTAAAIRLV
+470 MEQADFYTKLAIRQV
-485 GEGMPVGLAAGGF
+485 GEGIPVGLAAAGA
-498 EVGGVRIGSS
+498 S
-508 EANKKFVEETAAMGL
+508 EANKQFVAETAAMGL
-523 QIARLGKEVDDSTEN
+523 QVTRLGKEVEDSTEN

-553 AKANPEFQK
+553 AKASPEFQK
-562 QINLQKDVYDPDAVY
+562 QINLQRDTTDPDAVY
-577 DFNSAALKSLTEQQ
+577 DFNSTVLKGLTEQQ

-601 SDLANDFQN
+601 SDLANDIQN
-610 IASSTDT
+610 VAQNTDT
-617 AAKTSATFEEVIRN
+617 AAKTSATLADAIKN
-631 VESLSAGTGK
+631 IESLSLGTGK

-648 SLNLGFNTISEMKT
+648 NLNLGYNTLSEMKT

-710 QQLEEQETALRR
+710 QQLEEQEAALRR

-767 VDREIALLNNRT
+767 VDREIALLNDRT
-779 MTDTQYRL
+779 MTTTQYRL
-787 AQLNL
+787 AQLRL
-792 ELTIEKEKYEWYTKQ
+792 ELQLEQEKYEWYLKQ

-815 QSRRSQ
+815 QSRRAQ
-821 AQIEREIWKFRQ
+821 AQISRELWEAEKQATATHVSALMDALEVSQTQRNVTGQSQILTERLSIL
-833 DQQAEMTSKRQ
+833 QQ
-844 EAFENTLT
+844 
-852 SMFPLAGEMQKMEMQ
+852 Q
-867 LDFYT
+867 L
-872 QMKELTKGN
+872 ELSKGN
-881 ANEQMR
+881 TEEEIKYRNE
-887 WNAEIAKTR
+887 IYKT
-896 AQMSALTAQRNAQ
+896 SAALEQLRKQRDSQ

-914 GSSVGATYTPT
+914 GSSVGAVYTPT
-925 TGLSGADKDFADMQ
+925 TGLSGEDKDFADMQ
-939 NRMSS
+939 NRMAS

-971 SMIQFSQGSLDTTSM
+971 AMIQFSQGSLDTTSM

-1090 SGMSSIADS
+1090 SSMSSIADS
-1099 GADTTQYLTLGERQK
+1099 GADTTSYLTLGERQK
-1114 NVDVSMQAS
+1114 NIDVSMSANA
-1123 SGELSYLRGDKGI
+1123 GELSYIRGDKGI
-1136 GNANS
+1136 GGANS

-1147 GGMMYPGVS
+1147 GGNMYPGVS

-1179 QLSDGSKTTS
+1179 ELKTSSNSTS
-1189 GRPIILNISTMDAA
+1189 GRPIILNISAMDAA
-1203 SFRDFASNNS
+1203 SFREFASSNS
-1213 TALRDA
+1213 GALRDA
-1219 VELALNENGSTLKS
+1219 VELALNENGASLKT
-1233 LGNM
+1233 LGNS

>member
-48 KMPKTLYSIERA
+48 KMPRTLYSIERA

-78 GITKSINDIGD
+78 GITKSIDGIGD

-115 VKAMGNDVA
+115 VKTMGNDVA

-129 VQDRLYDTNRV
+129 VQDRLYDTNRA

-224 TQTGTPVQSLAR
+224 TQTGTPVQTLAR

-335 INSLTTFQK
+335 VNSLTTFQK

-377 NADAALRTIQ
+377 NADAALRKIQ

-399 AINTVFYTSQASV
+399 AINTVFYTSQASI

-426 IDPNNV
+426 IDPTNV

-461 KLKAEFDKR
+461 KLKSEFDKR
-470 MSQADASTAAAIRLV
+470 MEQADFYTKLAIRQV
-485 GEGMPVGLAAGGF
+485 GEGIPVGLAAAGA
-498 EVGGVRIGSS
+498 S
-508 EANKKFVEETAAMGL
+508 EANKQFVAETAAMGL
-523 QIARLGKEVDDSTEN
+523 QVTRLGKEVEDSTEN

-553 AKANPEFQK
+553 AKASPEFQK
-562 QINLQKDVYDPDAVY
+562 QINLQRDTTDPDAVY
-577 DFNSAALKSLTEQQ
+577 DFNSTVLKGLTEQQ

-601 SDLANDFQN
+601 SDLANDIQN
-610 IASSTDT
+610 VAQNTDT
-617 AAKTSATFEEVIRN
+617 AAKTSATLADAIKN
-631 VESLSAGTGK
+631 IESLSLGTGK

-648 SLNLGFNTISEMKT
+648 NLNLGYNTLSEMKT

-710 QQLEEQETALRR
+710 QQLEEQEAALRR

-963 QSMGNLTN
+963 QNMGNLTN

-1099 GADTTQYLTLGERQK
+1099 GADTTSYLTLGERQK
-1114 NVDVSMQAS
+1114 NIDVSMSANA
-1123 SGELSYLRGDKGI
+1123 GELSYIRGDQGI
-1136 GNANS
+1136 GSANS

-1147 GGMMYPGVS
+1147 GGNMYPGVS

-1179 QLSDGSKTTS
+1179 ELKTSSNSTS
-1189 GRPIILNISTMDAA
+1189 GRPIILNISAMDAA
-1203 SFRDFASNNS
+1203 SFREFASSNS
-1213 TALRDA
+1213 GALRDA
-1219 VELALNENGSTLKS
+1219 VELALNENGASLKT
-1233 LGNM
+1233 LGNS